1 MKKSATSSVQVSG
14 LFHRMFGV
22 GAGAGNSLPVRKLMV
37 AVLLLAAATF
47 LGVFAVAQAQAA
59 DGTMTGVTLASD
71 SPGTLT
77 VSWKAPTPAPTDYR
91 LRWAPVG
98 SDFLSWNGT
107 NETDRGNAYPAGDVT
122 SLTLSGL
129 SEGTEFNV
137 QARARYHKGEH
148 KDSPWSGPWAEA
160 SALVMS
166 EPPDVPS
173 APAAP
178 NLAGTVLTPEGHVML
193 LWQIPSDD
201 SITGY
206 QVLRGPDAD
215 SLVVIEQDTGS
226 GGTSYTDTAPP
237 TGQTHTYAVK
247 ARNAAGLSPLSNTVT
262 ATVPAAAP
270 IIVWTVLTPEG
281 QVMLLWQNPSDDSIT
296 GYQVLRGPD
305 ADSLVVIEEDTESSA
320 TSYTDTAPP
329 AGQTHTYAVKARNA
343 AGLSQIS
350 NTVTATVP
358 PAAPNLV
365 RTAVTP
371 AGQVLLSWLNPANDS
386 ITGYQV
392 LRGPDADS
400 LVVIEQDTGSSGT
413 SYTDTSPPAGQTH
426 TYAVKAR
433 NAAGLSP
440 PSNTGTAS
448 VPASEEEEELIT
460 ARHEETESTLFEKGE
475 LVTSHSF
482 GSGPSQ
488 GRAIWSDGETIWITR
503 TTATA
508 RLVDRVA
515 DTDGRADA
523 YGLSDMARQPGK
535 DIRAMY
541 GALNHHAHGIW
552 SDGQTMWVS
561 DDDRARIFT
570 YSLQSDNY
578 GNRLRTKEFYTYTET
593 YRNLYAD
600 LRGLWSDGTH
610 MWVAD
615 SRVKKIVAYTLG
627 GQRNADLDLNL
638 LDGVGNDG
646 PTDIWSNGYTMWVAD
661 YRDKKIYAYRLSDG
675 VRQPGLDY
683 NNLESAGNVSPTGIW
698 SNGKLMYV
706 YDNSKN
712 TLYSYRSLA
721 PFPSLASLSL
731 VSGTDAVDIGTFNA
745 FDLEYSARLGRSIS
759 QVTVNYSAASDVGVE
774 VDPPDADPNAP
785 GHQVDLALTTGSYE
799 EATEIT
805 VTATQDGETT
815 TYGVRVTRVDVDAIS
830 NDATLSSLSLVDV
843 NLGTF
848 DSANLSYEAVVASSL
863 TQTTVSLTTADPG
876 ARNLISPSDA
886 DDVATGH
893 QVDLAVGLNE
903 ITIEVTASDAEKTT
917 RRYVVA
923 LVRPSVSEFG
933 WLVSPD
939 FTDLSP
945 SNGAVRAIWSNGT
958 TMWATFSGAGFRNY
972 DTLRAYD
979 LDTKA
984 RLGDRDIVDH
994 WIGYA
999 NGIWSDG
1006 EVVAVSETQS
1016 HRIYVY
1022 DLNSGGWRPWL
1033 GFRLDSSNHNSHGL
1047 WSDGVTLWVVDH
1059 ADDKLY
1065 AYHWRGE
1072 NPGDRRPELDFALT
1086 DGNGRGAGLWS
1097 DGTTMWVSDGEDA
1110 KIYAY
1115 SLDSATYGLRV
1126 PALDFNELAPHGNA
1140 SPNGIWSNGSVMWV
1154 ADDEDN
1160 RLYSYKMPALPSLAS
1175 LSLSGIEFGPFRS
1188 WQSKYAVRVPVG
1200 GPSVTTVSA
1209 VANNADQFDVKIAP
1223 SDSDALTDG
1232 HQVEL
1237 PAGTPQTIAVTVTKK
1252 TDPCV
1257 SRTYTLR
1264 VKLAVS
1270 GPAS

>member
-1 MKKSATSSVQVSG
+1 MNNLSQTILQAKAFQSWRLV
-14 LFHRMFGV
+14 
-22 GAGAGNSLPVRKLMV
+22 LM
-37 AVLLLAAATF
+37 AIILLAATATSG
-47 LGVFAVAQAQAA
+47 LYMGTVQAQSSRGAI
-59 DGTMTGVTLASD
+59 TGLTLTSD
-71 SPGTLT
+71 APGTLT
-77 VSWKAPTPAPTDYR
+77 VSWEAASPTPTDYR
-91 LRWAPVG
+91 VDWAK
-98 SDFLSWNGT
+98 SDEDYQSWKVDEGHL
-107 NETDRGNAYPAGDVT
+107 YPAET
-122 SLTLSGL
+122 STAATITDLDHD
-129 SEGTEFNV
+129 TEYKIRM
-137 QARARYHKGEH
+137 RARYYRGEH
-148 KDSPWSGPWAEA
+148 EGKSWGGPWAADTITVAGEPAEA
-160 SALVMS
+160 PTP
-166 EPPDVPS
+166 EPAEEEPAEEEPAEEEPAEEEPAEEEPAEEEPAPEEPAPEDTTPPAGTIDTITATDDEAGQLMLIWT

-178 NLAGTVLTPEGHVML
+178 NADPTDYHVNWAKSTEEYPADTAEAGNAHPTTTTHTLAGLEYDTDYNVRVRARYSNGDHAASPWNGPWTETTAQVKLPLPAAPFIGAIAVSPDGDVLLTWFNFEEN
-193 LWQIPSDD
+193 D

-206 QVLRGPDAD
+206 QILRGPDAD
-215 SLVVIEQDTGS
+215 NMVVIEDDTGS
-226 GGTSYTDTAPP
+226 
-237 TGQTHTYAVK
+237 
-247 ARNAAGLSPLSNTVT
+247 
-262 ATVPAAAP
+262 
-270 IIVWTVLTPEG
+270 
-281 QVMLLWQNPSDDSIT
+281 
-296 GYQVLRGPD
+296 
-305 ADSLVVIEEDTESSA
+305 SS

-329 AGQTHTYAVKARNA
+329 AGQTHSYAVKARNA
-343 AGLSQIS
+343 VGLSPLS
-350 NTVTATVP
+350 NTITATVP
-358 PAAPNLV
+358 VA
-365 RTAVTP
+365 
-371 AGQVLLSWLNPANDS
+371 
-386 ITGYQV
+386 
-392 LRGPDADS
+392 
-400 LVVIEQDTGSSGT
+400 
-413 SYTDTSPPAGQTH
+413 
-426 TYAVKAR
+426 
-433 NAAGLSP
+433 
-440 PSNTGTAS
+440 
-448 VPASEEEEELIT
+448 EEEEELIT

-488 GRAIWSDGETIWITR
+488 GRAIWSDEETIWITR

-523 YGLSDMARQPGK
+523 YGLSDMARQPEK

-561 DDDRARIFT
+561 DDDRATIFA

-578 GNRLRTKEFYTYTET
+578 GNRLRTKEFHTYIKAS
-593 YRNLYAD
+593 RNGRLYAD

-774 VDPPDADPNAP
+774 VGPPDADPNAP

-876 ARNLISPSDA
+876 ARDLISPSDA

-923 LVRPSVSEFG
+923 LVRPSESEFG

-958 TMWATFSGAGFRNY
+958 TMWATFSGGRFRSD

-984 RLGDRDIVDH
+984 RLGDRDIVDY

-1022 DLNSGGWRPWL
+1022 GLNSGGHRWDL
-1033 GFRLDSSNHNSHGL
+1033 AFRLDSSNHNSHGL
-1047 WSDGVTLWVVDH
+1047 WSDGATLWVVDH

-1209 VANNADQFDVKIAP
+1209 VATNVDQFDVKIAP

-1237 PAGTPQTIAVTVTKK
+1237 ATGTPQTIAVTVTKK

>member
-1 MKKSATSSVQVSG
+1 MNLPFPSAHTEHPTSEKSLNAKAFQSWRWVF
-14 LFHRMFGV
+14 L
-22 GAGAGNSLPVRKLMV
+22 
-37 AVLLLAAATF
+37 AVILLAAVTIGAF
-47 LGVFAVAQAQAA
+47 YFSVVQAQETNGAI
-59 DGTMTGVTLASD
+59 TGLTLTSD
-71 SPGTLT
+71 TPGTLT
-77 VSWKAPTPAPTDYR
+77 VSWDTASPAPTDYR
-91 LRWAPVG
+91 VDWAK
-98 SDFLSWNGT
+98 SSEDYTSWTVDDGHV
-107 NETDRGNAYPAGDVT
+107 YPADTATTVT
-122 SLTLSGL
+122 ITGL
-129 SEGTEFNV
+129 GHDSEYKIRM
-137 QARARYHKGEH
+137 RARYYKGEH
-148 KDSPWSGPWAEA
+148 EGKSWGGPWATATITVAGEPA
-160 SALVMS
+160 ETPTPEPEQEEESTTAAGAIDTLTATDDDAGQLVLTWG
-166 EPPDVPS
+166 P
-173 APAAP
+173 PAAP
-178 NLAGTVLTPEGHVML
+178 NATPTDYHINWAKSTEDY
-193 LWQIPSDD
+193 PSDSAEAGNVHPTTTTHTLASLEYD
-201 SITGY
+201 TNYNVRVRARYSDGDHAASPWNGPWTETTAQVLQPLPAAPIMGGTAVTPDSQVLVTWFNIDEDASITGY
-206 QVLRGPDAD
+206 QILRGPDAD
-215 SLVVIEQDTGS
+215 NMVVIEDDTGS
-226 GGTSYTDTAPP
+226 
-237 TGQTHTYAVK
+237 
-247 ARNAAGLSPLSNTVT
+247 
-262 ATVPAAAP
+262 
-270 IIVWTVLTPEG
+270 
-281 QVMLLWQNPSDDSIT
+281 
-296 GYQVLRGPD
+296 
-305 ADSLVVIEEDTESSA
+305 SS

-329 AGQTHTYAVKARNA
+329 AGQTHTYSVKARNA
-343 AGLSQIS
+343 VGLSPLS
-350 NTVTATVP
+350 NTITATVP
-358 PAAPNLV
+358 VA
-365 RTAVTP
+365 
-371 AGQVLLSWLNPANDS
+371 
-386 ITGYQV
+386 
-392 LRGPDADS
+392 
-400 LVVIEQDTGSSGT
+400 
-413 SYTDTSPPAGQTH
+413 
-426 TYAVKAR
+426 
-433 NAAGLSP
+433 
-440 PSNTGTAS
+440 
-448 VPASEEEEELIT
+448 EEEEELIT
-460 ARHEETESTLFEKGE
+460 ARHEETKSTLFEKGE

-488 GRAIWSDGETIWITR
+488 GRAIWSDEETIWITR

-523 YGLSDMARQPGK
+523 YGLSDMARQPEK

-561 DDDRARIFT
+561 DDDRATIFA
-570 YSLQSDNY
+570 YSLQTDNY
-578 GNRLRTKEFYTYTET
+578 GNRLRTKEFHTYIKAS
-593 YRNLYAD
+593 RNGRLYAD

-785 GHQVDLALTTGSYE
+785 GHQVDLALTTGSFE

-876 ARNLISPSDA
+876 ARDLISPSDA

-923 LVRPSVSEFG
+923 LVRPSESEFR

-958 TMWATFSGAGFRNY
+958 TMWATFSGGRFRSD

-984 RLGDRDIVDH
+984 RLGDRDIVDY

-1022 DLNSGGWRPWL
+1022 GLNSGGHRWDL
-1033 GFRLDSSNHNSHGL
+1033 AFRLDSSNHNSHGL

-1209 VANNADQFDVKIAP
+1209 VATNVDQFDVKIAP

-1237 PAGTPQTIAVTVTKK
+1237 ATGTPQTIAVTVTKK

>member
-1 MKKSATSSVQVSG
+1 MKLPFPSAHTEHPTSEKSLNAKAFQSWRWVF
-14 LFHRMFGV
+14 L
-22 GAGAGNSLPVRKLMV
+22 
-37 AVLLLAAATF
+37 AVILLAAVTIGAF
-47 LGVFAVAQAQAA
+47 YFSVVQAQETNGAI
-59 DGTMTGVTLASD
+59 TGLTLTSD
-71 SPGTLT
+71 TPGTLT
-77 VSWKAPTPAPTDYR
+77 VSWDTASPAPTDYR
-91 LRWAPVG
+91 VDWAK
-98 SDFLSWNGT
+98 SSEDYTSWTVDDGHV
-107 NETDRGNAYPAGDVT
+107 YPADTATTVT
-122 SLTLSGL
+122 ITGL
-129 SEGTEFNV
+129 GHDTEYKIRM
-137 QARARYHKGEH
+137 RARYYRGEH
-148 KDSPWSGPWAEA
+148 EGKSWGGPWATATITVAGEPA
-160 SALVMS
+160 ETPTPEPEQEEESTTAAGAIDTLTATDDDAGQLVLTWG
-166 EPPDVPS
+166 P
-173 APAAP
+173 PAAP
-178 NLAGTVLTPEGHVML
+178 NATPTDYHINWAKSTEDY
-193 LWQIPSDD
+193 PSDSAEAGND
-201 SITGY
+201 HPTTTTHTLASLEYDTNYNVRVRARYSDGDHAASPWNGPWTETTAQVLQPLPAAPIMGGTAVTPDSQVLVTWFNIDEDASITGY
-206 QVLRGPDAD
+206 QILRGPDAD
-215 SLVVIEQDTGS
+215 NMVVIEDDTGS
-226 GGTSYTDTAPP
+226 
-237 TGQTHTYAVK
+237 
-247 ARNAAGLSPLSNTVT
+247 
-262 ATVPAAAP
+262 
-270 IIVWTVLTPEG
+270 
-281 QVMLLWQNPSDDSIT
+281 
-296 GYQVLRGPD
+296 
-305 ADSLVVIEEDTESSA
+305 SS

-329 AGQTHTYAVKARNA
+329 AGQTHTYSVKARNA
-343 AGLSQIS
+343 VGLSPLS
-350 NTVTATVP
+350 NTITATVP
-358 PAAPNLV
+358 VA
-365 RTAVTP
+365 
-371 AGQVLLSWLNPANDS
+371 
-386 ITGYQV
+386 
-392 LRGPDADS
+392 
-400 LVVIEQDTGSSGT
+400 
-413 SYTDTSPPAGQTH
+413 
-426 TYAVKAR
+426 
-433 NAAGLSP
+433 
-440 PSNTGTAS
+440 
-448 VPASEEEEELIT
+448 EEEEELIT
-460 ARHEETESTLFEKGE
+460 ARHEETKSTLFEKGE

-488 GRAIWSDGETIWITR
+488 GRAIWSDEETIWITR

-523 YGLSDMARQPGK
+523 YGLSDMARQPEK

-561 DDDRARIFT
+561 DDDRATIFA
-570 YSLQSDNY
+570 YSLESDNY
-578 GNRLRTKEFYTYTET
+578 GNRLRTKEFHTYIKAS
-593 YRNLYAD
+593 RNGRLYAD

-785 GHQVDLALTTGSYE
+785 GHQVDLALTTGSFE

-876 ARNLISPSDA
+876 ARDLISPSDA

-923 LVRPSVSEFG
+923 LVRPSESEFR

-958 TMWATFSGAGFRNY
+958 TMWATFSGGRFRSD

-984 RLGDRDIVDH
+984 RLGDRDIVDY

-1022 DLNSGGWRPWL
+1022 GLNSGGHRWDL
-1033 GFRLDSSNHNSHGL
+1033 AFRLDSSNHNSHGL

-1209 VANNADQFDVKIAP
+1209 VATNVDQFDVKIAP

-1237 PAGTPQTIAVTVTKK
+1237 ATGTPQTIAVTVTKK

>member
-1 MKKSATSSVQVSG
+1 MNNLSQTILQAKAFQSWRLV
-14 LFHRMFGV
+14 
-22 GAGAGNSLPVRKLMV
+22 LM
-37 AVLLLAAATF
+37 AIILLAATATSG
-47 LGVFAVAQAQAA
+47 LYMGTVQAQSSRGAI
-59 DGTMTGVTLASD
+59 TGLTLTSD
-71 SPGTLT
+71 APGTLT
-77 VSWKAPTPAPTDYR
+77 VSWEAASPTPTDYR
-91 LRWAPVG
+91 VDWAK
-98 SDFLSWNGT
+98 SDEDYQSWKVDEGHL
-107 NETDRGNAYPAGDVT
+107 YPAETATAATITD
-122 SLTLSGL
+122 LDHD
-129 SEGTEFNV
+129 TEYKIRM
-137 QARARYHKGEH
+137 RARYYRGEH
-148 KDSPWSGPWAEA
+148 EGKSWGGPWGADTITVAGEPAEA
-160 SALVMS
+160 PTP
-166 EPPDVPS
+166 EPAEEEPAEEEPAEEEPAEEEPAEEEPAEEEPAPEDTTPPAGTIDTITATDDEAGQLMLIWT

-178 NLAGTVLTPEGHVML
+178 NADPTDYHVNWAKSTEEYPADTAEAGNAHPTTTTHTLAGLEYDTDYNVRVRARYSNGDHAASPWNGPWTETTAQVKLPLPAAPFIGAIAVSPDGDVLLTWFNFEEN
-193 LWQIPSDD
+193 D

-206 QVLRGPDAD
+206 QILRGPDAD
-215 SLVVIEQDTGS
+215 NMVVIEDDTGS
-226 GGTSYTDTAPP
+226 
-237 TGQTHTYAVK
+237 
-247 ARNAAGLSPLSNTVT
+247 
-262 ATVPAAAP
+262 
-270 IIVWTVLTPEG
+270 
-281 QVMLLWQNPSDDSIT
+281 
-296 GYQVLRGPD
+296 
-305 ADSLVVIEEDTESSA
+305 SS

-329 AGQTHTYAVKARNA
+329 AGQTHSYAVKARNA
-343 AGLSQIS
+343 VGLSPLS
-350 NTVTATVP
+350 NTITATVP
-358 PAAPNLV
+358 VA
-365 RTAVTP
+365 
-371 AGQVLLSWLNPANDS
+371 
-386 ITGYQV
+386 
-392 LRGPDADS
+392 
-400 LVVIEQDTGSSGT
+400 
-413 SYTDTSPPAGQTH
+413 
-426 TYAVKAR
+426 
-433 NAAGLSP
+433 
-440 PSNTGTAS
+440 
-448 VPASEEEEELIT
+448 EEEEELIT

-488 GRAIWSDGETIWITR
+488 GRAIWSDEETIWITR

-523 YGLSDMARQPGK
+523 YGLSDMARQPEK

-561 DDDRARIFT
+561 DDDRATIFA

-578 GNRLRTKEFYTYTET
+578 GNRLRTKEFHTYIKAS
-593 YRNLYAD
+593 RNGRLYAD

-774 VDPPDADPNAP
+774 VGPPDADPNAP

-876 ARNLISPSDA
+876 ARDLISPSDA

-923 LVRPSVSEFG
+923 LVRPSESEFG

-958 TMWATFSGAGFRNY
+958 TMWATFSGGRFRSD

-984 RLGDRDIVDH
+984 RLGDRDIVDY

-1022 DLNSGGWRPWL
+1022 GLNSGGHRWDL
-1033 GFRLDSSNHNSHGL
+1033 GFRLHSSNSNSHGL

-1209 VANNADQFDVKIAP
+1209 VATNVDQFDVKIAP

-1237 PAGTPQTIAVTVTKK
+1237 ATGTPQTIAVTVTKK

>member
-1 MKKSATSSVQVSG
+1 MNLSSQPAPQARAFQSWRSIFLATILLVTVAITISTFYFATVQAESHGAITG
-14 LFHRMFGV
+14 L
-22 GAGAGNSLPVRKLMV
+22 
-37 AVLLLAAATF
+37 
-47 LGVFAVAQAQAA
+47 
-59 DGTMTGVTLASD
+59 TLTSNA
-71 SPGTLT
+71 PGTLT
-77 VSWKAPTPAPTDYR
+77 VSWEAASPTPTDYR
-91 LRWAPVG
+91 VDWAK
-98 SDFLSWNGT
+98 SDEDYQSWKVDDGHV
-107 NETDRGNAYPAGDVT
+107 YPAPTATAVT
-122 SLTLSGL
+122 IADL
-129 SEGTEFNV
+129 EHDTEYKIRM
-137 QARARYHKGEH
+137 RARYYKGEH
-148 KDSPWSGPWAEA
+148 EGKSWGGPWATETITVAGEPAETPTPEPAEEEPAPEDTTPPAGTIDTITATDDEA
-160 SALVMS
+160 GQLMLIWT
-166 EPPDVPS
+166 

-178 NLAGTVLTPEGHVML
+178 NADPTDYHVNWAKSTEEYPADTAEAGNAHPTTTTHTLAGLEYDTDYNVRVRARYSNGDHAASPWNGPWTETTAQVKLPLPAAPFIGAIAVSPDGDVLLTWFNFEEN
-193 LWQIPSDD
+193 D

-206 QVLRGPDAD
+206 QILRGPDAD
-215 SLVVIEQDTGS
+215 NMVVIEDDTGS
-226 GGTSYTDTAPP
+226 
-237 TGQTHTYAVK
+237 
-247 ARNAAGLSPLSNTVT
+247 
-262 ATVPAAAP
+262 
-270 IIVWTVLTPEG
+270 
-281 QVMLLWQNPSDDSIT
+281 
-296 GYQVLRGPD
+296 
-305 ADSLVVIEEDTESSA
+305 SS

-329 AGQTHTYAVKARNA
+329 AGQTHSYAVKARNA
-343 AGLSQIS
+343 VGLSPLS
-350 NTVTATVP
+350 NTITATVP
-358 PAAPNLV
+358 VA
-365 RTAVTP
+365 
-371 AGQVLLSWLNPANDS
+371 
-386 ITGYQV
+386 
-392 LRGPDADS
+392 
-400 LVVIEQDTGSSGT
+400 
-413 SYTDTSPPAGQTH
+413 
-426 TYAVKAR
+426 
-433 NAAGLSP
+433 
-440 PSNTGTAS
+440 
-448 VPASEEEEELIT
+448 EEEEELIT

-488 GRAIWSDGETIWITR
+488 GRAIWSDEETIWITR

-523 YGLSDMARQPGK
+523 YGLSDMARQPEK

-561 DDDRARIFT
+561 DDDRATIFA

-578 GNRLRTKEFYTYTET
+578 GNRLRTKEFHTYIKAS
-593 YRNLYAD
+593 RNGRLYAD

-774 VDPPDADPNAP
+774 VGPPDADPNAP

-815 TYGVRVTRVDVDAIS
+815 AYGVRVTRVDVDAIS

-876 ARNLISPSDA
+876 ARDLISPSDA

-923 LVRPSVSEFG
+923 LVRPSESEFG

-958 TMWATFSGAGFRNY
+958 TMWATFSGGRFRSD

-984 RLGDRDIVDH
+984 RLGDRDIVDY

-1022 DLNSGGWRPWL
+1022 GLNSGGHRWDL
-1033 GFRLDSSNHNSHGL
+1033 AFRLDSSNHNSHGL
-1047 WSDGVTLWVVDH
+1047 WSDGATLWVVDH

-1209 VANNADQFDVKIAP
+1209 VATNVDQFDVKIAP

-1237 PAGTPQTIAVTVTKK
+1237 ATGTPQTIAVTVTKK

>member
-1 MKKSATSSVQVSG
+1 MNLSSQPIPQTRAFQSWRSIFLATILLVTVAITISTFYFATVQAESHGAITG
-14 LFHRMFGV
+14 L
-22 GAGAGNSLPVRKLMV
+22 
-37 AVLLLAAATF
+37 
-47 LGVFAVAQAQAA
+47 
-59 DGTMTGVTLASD
+59 TLTSD
-71 SPGTLT
+71 APGTLT
-77 VSWKAPTPAPTDYR
+77 VSWDAASPTPTDYR
-91 LRWAPVG
+91 VDWAK
-98 SDFLSWNGT
+98 SDEEYTSWKVDKGHK
-107 NETDRGNAYPAGDVT
+107 YPTPTTTAVT
-122 SLTLSGL
+122 IADL
-129 SEGTEFNV
+129 EHDTEYKV
-137 QARARYHKGEH
+137 RVRARYYRGEH
-148 KDSPWSGPWAEA
+148 EGKSWGGPWAADTITVAGEPAEA
-160 SALVMS
+160 PTP
-166 EPPDVPS
+166 EPAEEEPAEEEPAEEEPAPEDTTPPAGTIDTITATDDEAGQLMLIWT

-178 NLAGTVLTPEGHVML
+178 NADPTDYHVNWAKSTEEYPADTAEAGNAHPTTTTHTLAGLEYDTDYNVRVRARYSNGDHAASPWNGPWTETTAQVKLPLPAAPFIGATAVSPDGDVLLTWFNFEEN
-193 LWQIPSDD
+193 D

-206 QVLRGPDAD
+206 QILRGPDAD
-215 SLVVIEQDTGS
+215 NMVVIEDDTGS
-226 GGTSYTDTAPP
+226 
-237 TGQTHTYAVK
+237 
-247 ARNAAGLSPLSNTVT
+247 
-262 ATVPAAAP
+262 
-270 IIVWTVLTPEG
+270 
-281 QVMLLWQNPSDDSIT
+281 
-296 GYQVLRGPD
+296 
-305 ADSLVVIEEDTESSA
+305 SS

-329 AGQTHTYAVKARNA
+329 AGQTHSYAVKARNA
-343 AGLSQIS
+343 VGLSPLS
-350 NTVTATVP
+350 NTITATVP
-358 PAAPNLV
+358 VA
-365 RTAVTP
+365 
-371 AGQVLLSWLNPANDS
+371 
-386 ITGYQV
+386 
-392 LRGPDADS
+392 
-400 LVVIEQDTGSSGT
+400 
-413 SYTDTSPPAGQTH
+413 
-426 TYAVKAR
+426 
-433 NAAGLSP
+433 
-440 PSNTGTAS
+440 
-448 VPASEEEEELIT
+448 EEEEELIT

-488 GRAIWSDGETIWITR
+488 GRAIWSDEETIWITR

-523 YGLSDMARQPGK
+523 YGLSDMARQPEK

-561 DDDRARIFT
+561 DDDRATIFA

-578 GNRLRTKEFYTYTET
+578 GNRLRTKEFHTYIKAS
-593 YRNLYAD
+593 RNGRLYAD

-638 LDGVGNDG
+638 LEGVGNDG

-774 VDPPDADPNAP
+774 VGPPDADPNAP

-876 ARNLISPSDA
+876 ARDLISPSDA

-923 LVRPSVSEFG
+923 LVRPSESEFG

-958 TMWATFSGAGFRNY
+958 TMWATFSGGRFRSD

-984 RLGDRDIVDH
+984 RLGDRDIVDY

-1022 DLNSGGWRPWL
+1022 GLNSGGHRWDL
-1033 GFRLDSSNHNSHGL
+1033 AFRLDSSNHNSHGL
-1047 WSDGVTLWVVDH
+1047 WSDGATLWVVDH

-1209 VANNADQFDVKIAP
+1209 VATNVDQFDVKIAP

-1237 PAGTPQTIAVTVTKK
+1237 ATGTPQTIAVTVTKK

>member
-1 MKKSATSSVQVSG
+1 MNNLSQTILQAKAFQSWRLV
-14 LFHRMFGV
+14 
-22 GAGAGNSLPVRKLMV
+22 LMV
-37 AVLLLAAATF
+37 IILLAATATSG
-47 LGVFAVAQAQAA
+47 LYMGTVQAQSSRGAI
-59 DGTMTGVTLASD
+59 TGLTLTSD
-71 SPGTLT
+71 APGTLT
-77 VSWKAPTPAPTDYR
+77 VSWEAASPTPTDYR
-91 LRWAPVG
+91 VDWAK
-98 SDFLSWNGT
+98 SDEDYQSWKVDEGHL
-107 NETDRGNAYPAGDVT
+107 YPAETATAATITD
-122 SLTLSGL
+122 LDHD
-129 SEGTEFNV
+129 TEYKIRM
-137 QARARYHKGEH
+137 RARYYRGEH
-148 KDSPWSGPWAEA
+148 EGKSWGGPWAADTITVAGEPAEA
-160 SALVMS
+160 PTP
-166 EPPDVPS
+166 EPAEEEPAPEEPAPEDTTPPAGTIDTITATDDEAGQLMLIWT

-178 NLAGTVLTPEGHVML
+178 NADPTDYHVNWAKSTEEYPADTAEAGNAHPTTTTHTLAGLEYDTDYNVRVRARYSNGDHAASPWDGPWTETTAQVKLPLPAAPFIGAIAVSPDGDVLLTWFNFEEN
-193 LWQIPSDD
+193 D

-206 QVLRGPDAD
+206 QILRGPDAD
-215 SLVVIEQDTGS
+215 NMVVIEDDTGS
-226 GGTSYTDTAPP
+226 
-237 TGQTHTYAVK
+237 
-247 ARNAAGLSPLSNTVT
+247 
-262 ATVPAAAP
+262 
-270 IIVWTVLTPEG
+270 
-281 QVMLLWQNPSDDSIT
+281 
-296 GYQVLRGPD
+296 
-305 ADSLVVIEEDTESSA
+305 SS

-329 AGQTHTYAVKARNA
+329 AGQTHSYAVKARNA
-343 AGLSQIS
+343 VGLSPLS
-350 NTVTATVP
+350 NTITATVP
-358 PAAPNLV
+358 VA
-365 RTAVTP
+365 
-371 AGQVLLSWLNPANDS
+371 
-386 ITGYQV
+386 
-392 LRGPDADS
+392 
-400 LVVIEQDTGSSGT
+400 
-413 SYTDTSPPAGQTH
+413 
-426 TYAVKAR
+426 
-433 NAAGLSP
+433 
-440 PSNTGTAS
+440 
-448 VPASEEEEELIT
+448 EEEEELIT

-488 GRAIWSDGETIWITR
+488 GRAIWSDEETIWITR

-523 YGLSDMARQPGK
+523 YGLSDMARQPEK

-561 DDDRARIFT
+561 DDDRATIFA

-578 GNRLRTKEFYTYTET
+578 GNRLRTKEFHTYIKAS
-593 YRNLYAD
+593 RNGRLYAD

-774 VDPPDADPNAP
+774 VGPPDADPNAP

-876 ARNLISPSDA
+876 ARDLISPSDA

-923 LVRPSVSEFG
+923 LVRPSESEFG

-958 TMWATFSGAGFRNY
+958 TMWATFSGGRFRSD

-984 RLGDRDIVDH
+984 RLGDRDIVDY

-1022 DLNSGGWRPWL
+1022 GLNSGGHRWDL
-1033 GFRLDSSNHNSHGL
+1033 AFRLDSSNHNSHGL
-1047 WSDGVTLWVVDH
+1047 WSDGATLWVVDH

-1175 LSLSGIEFGPFRS
+1175 LSLSGIEFGPFSS

-1209 VANNADQFDVKIAP
+1209 VATNVDQFDVKIAP

-1237 PAGTPQTIAVTVTKK
+1237 ATGTPQTIAVTVTKK

>member
-1 MKKSATSSVQVSG
+1 MNNLSQTVPQTKAFQSWRLV
-14 LFHRMFGV
+14 
-22 GAGAGNSLPVRKLMV
+22 LM
-37 AVLLLAAATF
+37 AVILLAAAATSG
-47 LGVFAVAQAQAA
+47 LYIATIQAESNGAI
-59 DGTMTGVTLASD
+59 TGLTLTSD
-71 SPGTLT
+71 APGTLT
-77 VSWKAPTPAPTDYR
+77 VSWEAASPTPTDYR
-91 LRWAPVG
+91 VDWAK
-98 SDFLSWNGT
+98 STEDYQSWKVDEGHL
-107 NETDRGNAYPAGDVT
+107 YPAETATTVT
-122 SLTLSGL
+122 IAYL
-129 SEGTEFNV
+129 EHDTEYKIRM
-137 QARARYHKGEH
+137 RARYYRGEH
-148 KDSPWSGPWAEA
+148 EGKSWGGPWATATITVAGEPAEA
-160 SALVMS
+160 PTPEPVEEEPVEEEPVQQPARDDPAPEDTTPAAGTIDTITATDDAAGQLVLTWGL
-166 EPPDVPS
+166 
-173 APAAP
+173 PAAP
-178 NLAGTVLTPEGHVML
+178 NATPTDYHVNWAKSTEDYPADTATAGNAHPTDTTHTLAGLEYDTNYNVRVRARYSDGDHAASPWNGPWTETTAQVKLPLPAAPFIGAIAVSPDGDVLLTWFNFEEN
-193 LWQIPSDD
+193 D

-206 QVLRGPDAD
+206 QILRGPDAD
-215 SLVVIEQDTGS
+215 NMVVIEDDTGS
-226 GGTSYTDTAPP
+226 
-237 TGQTHTYAVK
+237 
-247 ARNAAGLSPLSNTVT
+247 
-262 ATVPAAAP
+262 
-270 IIVWTVLTPEG
+270 
-281 QVMLLWQNPSDDSIT
+281 
-296 GYQVLRGPD
+296 
-305 ADSLVVIEEDTESSA
+305 SS

-329 AGQTHTYAVKARNA
+329 AGQTHSYAVKARNA
-343 AGLSQIS
+343 VGLSPLS
-350 NTVTATVP
+350 NTITATVP
-358 PAAPNLV
+358 VA
-365 RTAVTP
+365 
-371 AGQVLLSWLNPANDS
+371 
-386 ITGYQV
+386 
-392 LRGPDADS
+392 
-400 LVVIEQDTGSSGT
+400 
-413 SYTDTSPPAGQTH
+413 
-426 TYAVKAR
+426 
-433 NAAGLSP
+433 
-440 PSNTGTAS
+440 
-448 VPASEEEEELIT
+448 EEEEELIT

-475 LVTSHSF
+475 LVTPHSF

-488 GRAIWSDGETIWITR
+488 GRAIWSDEETIWITR

-523 YGLSDMARQPGK
+523 YGLSDMARQPEK

-561 DDDRARIFT
+561 DDDRATIFA

-578 GNRLRTKEFYTYTET
+578 GNRLRTKEFHTYIKAS
-593 YRNLYAD
+593 RNGSLYAN

-731 VSGTDAVDIGTFNA
+731 VSGTDAVDIGIFNA

-774 VDPPDADPNAP
+774 VGPPDADPNAP

-843 NLGTF
+843 HLGTF

-876 ARNLISPSDA
+876 ARDLISPSDA

-923 LVRPSVSEFG
+923 LVRPSESEFG

-958 TMWATFSGAGFRNY
+958 TMWATFSGGGFRSD

-984 RLGDRDIVDH
+984 RLGDRDIVDY

-1022 DLNSGGWRPWL
+1022 GLNSGGHRWDL
-1033 GFRLDSSNHNSHGL
+1033 AFRLDSSNHNSHGL

-1209 VANNADQFDVKIAP
+1209 VATNVDQFDVKIAP

-1237 PAGTPQTIAVTVTKK
+1237 ATGTPQTIAVTVTKK

>member
-1 MKKSATSSVQVSG
+1 MNNLSQTILQAKAFQSWRLV
-14 LFHRMFGV
+14 
-22 GAGAGNSLPVRKLMV
+22 LM
-37 AVLLLAAATF
+37 AIILLAATATSG
-47 LGVFAVAQAQAA
+47 LYMGTIQAQSSRGAI
-59 DGTMTGVTLASD
+59 TGLTLTSD
-71 SPGTLT
+71 APGTLT
-77 VSWKAPTPAPTDYR
+77 VSWEAASPTPTDYR
-91 LRWAPVG
+91 VDWAK
-98 SDFLSWNGT
+98 SDEDYQSWKVDEGHL
-107 NETDRGNAYPAGDVT
+107 YPAETATAATITD
-122 SLTLSGL
+122 LDHD
-129 SEGTEFNV
+129 TEYKIRM
-137 QARARYHKGEH
+137 RARYYRGEH
-148 KDSPWSGPWAEA
+148 EGKSWGGPWAADTITVAGEPAEA
-160 SALVMS
+160 PTP
-166 EPPDVPS
+166 EPAEEEPAEEEPAPEDTTPPAGTIDTITATDDEAGQLMLIWT

-178 NLAGTVLTPEGHVML
+178 NADPTDYHVNWAKSTEEYPADTAEAGNAHPTTTTHTLAGLEYDTDYNVRVRARYSNGDHAASPWNGPWTETTAQVKLPLPAAPFIGAIAVSPDGDVLLTWFNFEEN
-193 LWQIPSDD
+193 D

-206 QVLRGPDAD
+206 QILRGPDAD
-215 SLVVIEQDTGS
+215 NMVVIEDDTGS
-226 GGTSYTDTAPP
+226 RS
-237 TGQTHTYAVK
+237 
-247 ARNAAGLSPLSNTVT
+247 
-262 ATVPAAAP
+262 
-270 IIVWTVLTPEG
+270 
-281 QVMLLWQNPSDDSIT
+281 
-296 GYQVLRGPD
+296 
-305 ADSLVVIEEDTESSA
+305 

-329 AGQTHTYAVKARNA
+329 AGQTHSYAVKARNA
-343 AGLSQIS
+343 VGLSPLS
-350 NTVTATVP
+350 NTITATVP
-358 PAAPNLV
+358 VA
-365 RTAVTP
+365 
-371 AGQVLLSWLNPANDS
+371 
-386 ITGYQV
+386 
-392 LRGPDADS
+392 
-400 LVVIEQDTGSSGT
+400 
-413 SYTDTSPPAGQTH
+413 
-426 TYAVKAR
+426 
-433 NAAGLSP
+433 
-440 PSNTGTAS
+440 
-448 VPASEEEEELIT
+448 EEEEELIT

-488 GRAIWSDGETIWITR
+488 GRAIWSDEETIWITR

-523 YGLSDMARQPGK
+523 YGLSDMARQPEK

-561 DDDRARIFT
+561 DDDRATIFA

-578 GNRLRTKEFYTYTET
+578 GNRLRTKEFHTYIKAS
-593 YRNLYAD
+593 RNGRLYAD

-615 SRVKKIVAYTLG
+615 SRVKKIAAYTLG

-774 VDPPDADPNAP
+774 VGPPDADPNAP

-876 ARNLISPSDA
+876 ARYLISPSDA

-923 LVRPSVSEFG
+923 LVRPSESEFG

-958 TMWATFSGAGFRNY
+958 TMWATFSGGRFRSD

-984 RLGDRDIVDH
+984 RLGDRDIVDY

-1022 DLNSGGWRPWL
+1022 GLNSGGHRWDL
-1033 GFRLDSSNHNSHGL
+1033 AFRLDSSNHNSHGL
-1047 WSDGVTLWVVDH
+1047 WSDGATLWVVDH

-1209 VANNADQFDVKIAP
+1209 VATNVDQFDVKIAP

-1237 PAGTPQTIAVTVTKK
+1237 ATGTPQTIAVTVTKK

>member
-1 MKKSATSSVQVSG
+1 MNNLSQTILQAKAFQSWRLV
-14 LFHRMFGV
+14 
-22 GAGAGNSLPVRKLMV
+22 LM
-37 AVLLLAAATF
+37 AIILLAATAT
-47 LGVFAVAQAQAA
+47 LGLYMGTVQAQSSRGAI
-59 DGTMTGVTLASD
+59 TGLTLTSD
-71 SPGTLT
+71 APGTLT
-77 VSWKAPTPAPTDYR
+77 VSWEAASPTPTDYR
-91 LRWAPVG
+91 VDWAK
-98 SDFLSWNGT
+98 SDEDYQSWKVDEGHL
-107 NETDRGNAYPAGDVT
+107 YPAETATAATITD
-122 SLTLSGL
+122 LDHD
-129 SEGTEFNV
+129 TEYKIRM
-137 QARARYHKGEH
+137 RARYYRGEH
-148 KDSPWSGPWAEA
+148 EGKSWGGPWAADTITVAGEPAEA
-160 SALVMS
+160 PTP
-166 EPPDVPS
+166 EPAEEEPAEEEPAPEDTTPPAGTIDTITATDDEAGQLMLIWT

-178 NLAGTVLTPEGHVML
+178 NADPTDYHVNWAKSTEEYPADTAEAGNAHPTTTTHTLAGLEYDTDYNVRVRARYSNGDHAASPWNGPWTETTAQVKLPLPAAPFIGAIAVSPDGDVLLTWFNFEEN
-193 LWQIPSDD
+193 D

-206 QVLRGPDAD
+206 QILRGPDAD
-215 SLVVIEQDTGS
+215 NMVVIEDDTGS
-226 GGTSYTDTAPP
+226 
-237 TGQTHTYAVK
+237 
-247 ARNAAGLSPLSNTVT
+247 
-262 ATVPAAAP
+262 
-270 IIVWTVLTPEG
+270 
-281 QVMLLWQNPSDDSIT
+281 
-296 GYQVLRGPD
+296 
-305 ADSLVVIEEDTESSA
+305 SS

-329 AGQTHTYAVKARNA
+329 AGQTHSYAVKARNA
-343 AGLSQIS
+343 VGLSPLS
-350 NTVTATVP
+350 NTITATVP
-358 PAAPNLV
+358 VA
-365 RTAVTP
+365 
-371 AGQVLLSWLNPANDS
+371 
-386 ITGYQV
+386 
-392 LRGPDADS
+392 
-400 LVVIEQDTGSSGT
+400 
-413 SYTDTSPPAGQTH
+413 
-426 TYAVKAR
+426 
-433 NAAGLSP
+433 
-440 PSNTGTAS
+440 
-448 VPASEEEEELIT
+448 EEEEELIT

-488 GRAIWSDGETIWITR
+488 GRAIWSDEETIWITR

-523 YGLSDMARQPGK
+523 YGLSDMARQPEK

-561 DDDRARIFT
+561 DDDRATIFA

-578 GNRLRTKEFYTYTET
+578 GNRLRTKEFHTYIKAS
-593 YRNLYAD
+593 RNGRLYAD

-774 VDPPDADPNAP
+774 VGPPDADPNAP

-876 ARNLISPSDA
+876 ARDLISPSDA

-923 LVRPSVSEFG
+923 LVRPSESEFG

-958 TMWATFSGAGFRNY
+958 TMWATFSGGRFRSD
-972 DTLRAYD
+972 DTLKAYD

-984 RLGDRDIVDH
+984 RLGDRDIVDY

-1022 DLNSGGWRPWL
+1022 GLNSGGHRWDL
-1033 GFRLDSSNHNSHGL
+1033 AFRLDSSNHNSHGL
-1047 WSDGVTLWVVDH
+1047 WSDGATLWVVDH

-1209 VANNADQFDVKIAP
+1209 VATNVDQFDVKIAP

-1237 PAGTPQTIAVTVTKK
+1237 ATGTPQTIAVTVTKK

>member
-1 MKKSATSSVQVSG
+1 MNNLSQTVLQTKAFQSWRLV
-14 LFHRMFGV
+14 
-22 GAGAGNSLPVRKLMV
+22 LM
-37 AVLLLAAATF
+37 AVILLAAATTSG
-47 LGVFAVAQAQAA
+47 LYMGTVLAQSSRGAI
-59 DGTMTGVTLASD
+59 TGLTLTSD
-71 SPGTLT
+71 APGTLT
-77 VSWKAPTPAPTDYR
+77 VSWEAASPTPTDYR
-91 LRWAPVG
+91 VDWAK
-98 SDFLSWNGT
+98 SDEDYQSWKVDEGHKYPT
-107 NETDRGNAYPAGDVT
+107 PTATAATITDLDHD
-122 SLTLSGL
+122 
-129 SEGTEFNV
+129 TEYKIRM
-137 QARARYHKGEH
+137 RARYYRGEH
-148 KDSPWSGPWAEA
+148 EGKSWGGPWATATITVAGEPAEA
-160 SALVMS
+160 PTPEPAEEEPVEEEPVQQPPRDDPAPEDTTPAAGTIETLTATDDDAGQLVLS
-166 EPPDVPS
+166 WT

-178 NLAGTVLTPEGHVML
+178 NADPTDYHVNWAKSTEEYPADTAEAGNAHPTTTTHTLAGLEYDTDYNVRVRARYSNGDHAASPWNGPWTETTAQVKLPLPAAPTMGATAVSPDGDVLLTWFNFEEN
-193 LWQIPSDD
+193 D

-206 QVLRGPDAD
+206 QILRGPDAD
-215 SLVVIEQDTGS
+215 NMVVIEDDTGS
-226 GGTSYTDTAPP
+226 SSTSYTDET
-237 TGQTHTYAVK
+237 
-247 ARNAAGLSPLSNTVT
+247 
-262 ATVPAAAP
+262 
-270 IIVWTVLTPEG
+270 
-281 QVMLLWQNPSDDSIT
+281 
-296 GYQVLRGPD
+296 
-305 ADSLVVIEEDTESSA
+305 
-320 TSYTDTAPP
+320 PP
-329 AGQTHTYAVKARNA
+329 AGQTHTYGVKARNA
-343 AGLSQIS
+343 SGLSPLS
-350 NTVTATVP
+350 NTLTATVP
-358 PAAPNLV
+358 VA
-365 RTAVTP
+365 
-371 AGQVLLSWLNPANDS
+371 
-386 ITGYQV
+386 
-392 LRGPDADS
+392 
-400 LVVIEQDTGSSGT
+400 
-413 SYTDTSPPAGQTH
+413 
-426 TYAVKAR
+426 
-433 NAAGLSP
+433 
-440 PSNTGTAS
+440 
-448 VPASEEEEELIT
+448 EEEEELIT

-488 GRAIWSDGETIWITR
+488 GRAIWSDEETIWITR

-523 YGLSDMARQPGK
+523 YGLSDMARQPEK

-561 DDDRARIFT
+561 DDDRATIFA

-578 GNRLRTKEFYTYTET
+578 GNRLRTKEFHTYIKAS
-593 YRNLYAD
+593 RNGRLYAD

-774 VDPPDADPNAP
+774 VGPPDADPNAP

-876 ARNLISPSDA
+876 ARDLISPSDA

-923 LVRPSVSEFG
+923 LVRPSESEFG

-958 TMWATFSGAGFRNY
+958 TMWATFSGGRFRSD

-984 RLGDRDIVDH
+984 RLGDRDIVDY

-1022 DLNSGGWRPWL
+1022 GLNSGGHRWDL
-1033 GFRLDSSNHNSHGL
+1033 AFRLDSSNHNSHGL
-1047 WSDGVTLWVVDH
+1047 WSDGATLWVVDH

-1175 LSLSGIEFGPFRS
+1175 LSLSGIEFGPFRF

-1209 VANNADQFDVKIAP
+1209 VATNVDQFDVKIAP

-1237 PAGTPQTIAVTVTKK
+1237 ATGTPQTIAVTVTKK

>member
-1 MKKSATSSVQVSG
+1 MNNLSQTILQAKAFQSWRLV
-14 LFHRMFGV
+14 
-22 GAGAGNSLPVRKLMV
+22 LM
-37 AVLLLAAATF
+37 AIILLAAAATSG
-47 LGVFAVAQAQAA
+47 LYMGTVQAQSSRGAI
-59 DGTMTGVTLASD
+59 TGLTLTSD
-71 SPGTLT
+71 APGTLT
-77 VSWKAPTPAPTDYR
+77 VSWEAASPTPTDYR
-91 LRWAPVG
+91 VDWAK
-98 SDFLSWNGT
+98 SDEEYTSWKVDKGHK
-107 NETDRGNAYPAGDVT
+107 YPTPTTTAVT
-122 SLTLSGL
+122 IADL
-129 SEGTEFNV
+129 EHDTEYKV
-137 QARARYHKGEH
+137 RVRARYYRGEH
-148 KDSPWSGPWAEA
+148 EGKSWGGPWAADTITVAGEPAEA
-160 SALVMS
+160 PTP
-166 EPPDVPS
+166 EPAEEEPAEEEPAPEEPAPEDTTPPAGTIDTITATDDEAGQLMLIWT

-178 NLAGTVLTPEGHVML
+178 NADPTDYHVNWAKSTEEYPADTAEAGNAHPTTTTHTLAGLEYDTDYNVRVRARYSNGDHAASPWNGPWTETTAQVKLPLPAAPFIGAIAVSPDGDVLLTWFNFEEN
-193 LWQIPSDD
+193 D

-206 QVLRGPDAD
+206 QILRGPDAD
-215 SLVVIEQDTGS
+215 NMVVIEDDTGS
-226 GGTSYTDTAPP
+226 
-237 TGQTHTYAVK
+237 
-247 ARNAAGLSPLSNTVT
+247 
-262 ATVPAAAP
+262 
-270 IIVWTVLTPEG
+270 
-281 QVMLLWQNPSDDSIT
+281 
-296 GYQVLRGPD
+296 
-305 ADSLVVIEEDTESSA
+305 SS

-329 AGQTHTYAVKARNA
+329 AGQTHSYAVKARNA
-343 AGLSQIS
+343 VGLSPLS
-350 NTVTATVP
+350 NTITATVP
-358 PAAPNLV
+358 VA
-365 RTAVTP
+365 
-371 AGQVLLSWLNPANDS
+371 
-386 ITGYQV
+386 
-392 LRGPDADS
+392 
-400 LVVIEQDTGSSGT
+400 
-413 SYTDTSPPAGQTH
+413 
-426 TYAVKAR
+426 
-433 NAAGLSP
+433 
-440 PSNTGTAS
+440 
-448 VPASEEEEELIT
+448 EEEEELIT

-488 GRAIWSDGETIWITR
+488 GRAIWSDEETIWITR

-523 YGLSDMARQPGK
+523 YGLSDMARQPEK

-561 DDDRARIFT
+561 DDDRATIFA

-578 GNRLRTKEFYTYTET
+578 GNRLRTKEFHTYIKAS
-593 YRNLYAD
+593 RNGRLYAD

-774 VDPPDADPNAP
+774 VGPPDADPNAP

-876 ARNLISPSDA
+876 ARDLISPSDA

-923 LVRPSVSEFG
+923 LVRPSESEFG

-958 TMWATFSGAGFRNY
+958 TMWATFSGGRFRSD

-984 RLGDRDIVDH
+984 RLGDRDIVDY

-1022 DLNSGGWRPWL
+1022 GLNSGGHRWDL
-1033 GFRLDSSNHNSHGL
+1033 AFRLDSSNHNSHGL
-1047 WSDGVTLWVVDH
+1047 WSDGATLWVVDH

-1209 VANNADQFDVKIAP
+1209 VATNVDQFDVKIAP

-1237 PAGTPQTIAVTVTKK
+1237 ATGTPQTIAVTVTKK

>member
-1 MKKSATSSVQVSG
+1 MKESATSTVQASG

-22 GAGAGNSLPVRKLMV
+22 GVHAGNSLPVRKLMV
-37 AVLLLAAATF
+37 AVLLLAVATF

-98 SDFLSWNGT
+98 SDYLPWNGT

-166 EPPDVPS
+166 ESPDVPS
-173 APAAP
+173 APAEP

-193 LWQIPSDD
+193 LWQNPSDD

-215 SLVVIEQDTGS
+215 SLVVVEQDTGS

-296 GYQVLRGPD
+296 GYQILRGPE
-305 ADSLVVIEEDTESSA
+305 AGNLVVIEDDTGSSS

-371 AGQVLLSWLNPANDS
+371 AGQVLLSWLNPSDDS

-863 TQTTVSLTTADPG
+863 AQTTVSLTTADPG
-876 ARNLISPSDA
+876 ARYLISRRMPTSSD
-886 DDVATGH
+886 
-893 QVDLAVGLNE
+893 
-903 ITIEVTASDAEKTT
+903 
-917 RRYVVA
+917 
-923 LVRPSVSEFG
+923 
-933 WLVSPD
+933 
-939 FTDLSP
+939 
-945 SNGAVRAIWSNGT
+945 
-958 TMWATFSGAGFRNY
+958 
-972 DTLRAYD
+972 
-979 LDTKA
+979 
-984 RLGDRDIVDH
+984 RL
-994 WIGYA
+994 
-999 NGIWSDG
+999 
-1006 EVVAVSETQS
+1006 
-1016 HRIYVY
+1016 
-1022 DLNSGGWRPWL
+1022 SGGL
-1033 GFRLDSSNHNSHGL
+1033 GGWIER
-1047 WSDGVTLWVVDH
+1047 DH
-1059 ADDKLY
+1059 D
-1065 AYHWRGE
+1065 
-1072 NPGDRRPELDFALT
+1072 
-1086 DGNGRGAGLWS
+1086 
-1097 DGTTMWVSDGEDA
+1097 
-1110 KIYAY
+1110 
-1115 SLDSATYGLRV
+1115 
-1126 PALDFNELAPHGNA
+1126 
-1140 SPNGIWSNGSVMWV
+1140 
-1154 ADDEDN
+1154 
-1160 RLYSYKMPALPSLAS
+1160 
-1175 LSLSGIEFGPFRS
+1175 
-1188 WQSKYAVRVPVG
+1188 
-1200 GPSVTTVSA
+1200 
-1209 VANNADQFDVKIAP
+1209 
-1223 SDSDALTDG
+1223 
-1232 HQVEL
+1232 
-1237 PAGTPQTIAVTVTKK
+1237 
-1252 TDPCV
+1252 
-1257 SRTYTLR
+1257 
-1264 VKLAVS
+1264 
-1270 GPAS
+1270 

>member
-1 MKKSATSSVQVSG
+1 MNLSSQPTPQTRAFQSWRSIFLATILLVTVAITISTFYFATVQAESHGAITG
-14 LFHRMFGV
+14 L
-22 GAGAGNSLPVRKLMV
+22 
-37 AVLLLAAATF
+37 
-47 LGVFAVAQAQAA
+47 
-59 DGTMTGVTLASD
+59 TLTSD
-71 SPGTLT
+71 APGTLT
-77 VSWKAPTPAPTDYR
+77 VSWDAASPTPTDYR
-91 LRWAPVG
+91 VDWAK
-98 SDFLSWNGT
+98 SDEEYTSWKVDKGHKYPT
-107 NETDRGNAYPAGDVT
+107 PTATAATITDLEHD
-122 SLTLSGL
+122 
-129 SEGTEFNV
+129 TEYKV
-137 QARARYHKGEH
+137 RVRARYYRGEH
-148 KDSPWSGPWAEA
+148 EGKSWGGPWAADTITVAGEPAEA
-160 SALVMS
+160 PTP
-166 EPPDVPS
+166 EPAEEEPAEEEPVEEEPAPEDTTPPAGTIDTITATDDEAGQLMLIWT

-178 NLAGTVLTPEGHVML
+178 NADPTDYHVNWAKSTEEYPADTAEAGNAHPTTTTHTLAGLEYDTDYNVRVRARYSNGDHAASPWNGPWTETTAQVKLPLPAAPFIGAIAVSPDGDVLLTWFNFEEN
-193 LWQIPSDD
+193 D
-201 SITGY
+201 SITGH
-206 QVLRGPDAD
+206 QILRGPDAD
-215 SLVVIEQDTGS
+215 NMVVIEDDTGS
-226 GGTSYTDTAPP
+226 
-237 TGQTHTYAVK
+237 
-247 ARNAAGLSPLSNTVT
+247 
-262 ATVPAAAP
+262 
-270 IIVWTVLTPEG
+270 
-281 QVMLLWQNPSDDSIT
+281 
-296 GYQVLRGPD
+296 
-305 ADSLVVIEEDTESSA
+305 SS

-329 AGQTHTYAVKARNA
+329 AGQTHSYAVKARNA
-343 AGLSQIS
+343 VGLSPLS
-350 NTVTATVP
+350 NTITATVP
-358 PAAPNLV
+358 VA
-365 RTAVTP
+365 
-371 AGQVLLSWLNPANDS
+371 
-386 ITGYQV
+386 
-392 LRGPDADS
+392 
-400 LVVIEQDTGSSGT
+400 
-413 SYTDTSPPAGQTH
+413 
-426 TYAVKAR
+426 
-433 NAAGLSP
+433 
-440 PSNTGTAS
+440 
-448 VPASEEEEELIT
+448 EEEEELIT

-488 GRAIWSDGETIWITR
+488 GRAIWSDEETIWITR

-523 YGLSDMARQPGK
+523 YGLSDMARQPEK

-561 DDDRARIFT
+561 DDDRATIFA

-578 GNRLRTKEFYTYTET
+578 GNRLRTKEFHTYIKAS
-593 YRNLYAD
+593 RNGRLYAD

-638 LDGVGNDG
+638 LDGVDNDG
-646 PTDIWSNGYTMWVAD
+646 PTDIWSNGHTMWVAD

-774 VDPPDADPNAP
+774 VGPPDADPNAP

-876 ARNLISPSDA
+876 ARDLISPSDA

-923 LVRPSVSEFG
+923 LVRPSESEFG

-958 TMWATFSGAGFRNY
+958 TMWATFSGGRFRSD

-984 RLGDRDIVDH
+984 RLGDRDIVDY

-1022 DLNSGGWRPWL
+1022 GLNSGGHRWDL
-1033 GFRLDSSNHNSHGL
+1033 AFRLDSSNHNSHGL
-1047 WSDGVTLWVVDH
+1047 WSDGATLWVVDH

-1209 VANNADQFDVKIAP
+1209 VATNVDQFDVKIAP

-1237 PAGTPQTIAVTVTKK
+1237 ATGTPQTIAVTVTKK

>member
-1 MKKSATSSVQVSG
+1 MNNLSQTILQAKAFQSWRLV
-14 LFHRMFGV
+14 
-22 GAGAGNSLPVRKLMV
+22 LM
-37 AVLLLAAATF
+37 AIILLAATATSG
-47 LGVFAVAQAQAA
+47 LYMGTVQAQSSRGAI
-59 DGTMTGVTLASD
+59 TGLTLTSD
-71 SPGTLT
+71 APGTLT
-77 VSWKAPTPAPTDYR
+77 VSWEAASPTPTDYR
-91 LRWAPVG
+91 VDWAK
-98 SDFLSWNGT
+98 SDEDYQSWKVDEGHL
-107 NETDRGNAYPAGDVT
+107 YPAETATAATITD
-122 SLTLSGL
+122 LDHD
-129 SEGTEFNV
+129 TEYKIRM
-137 QARARYHKGEH
+137 RARYYRGEH
-148 KDSPWSGPWAEA
+148 EGKSWGGPWAADTITVAGEPAEA
-160 SALVMS
+160 PTP
-166 EPPDVPS
+166 EPAEEEPAEEEPAEEEPAEEEPAPEDTTPPAGTIDTITATDDEAGQLMLIWT

-178 NLAGTVLTPEGHVML
+178 NADPTDYHVNWAKSTEEYPADTAEAGNAHPTTTTHTLAGLEYDTDYNVRVRARYSNGDHAASPWNGPWTETTAQVKLPLPAAPFIGAIAVSPDGDVLLTWFNFEEN
-193 LWQIPSDD
+193 D

-206 QVLRGPDAD
+206 QILRGPDAD
-215 SLVVIEQDTGS
+215 NMVVIEDNTGS
-226 GGTSYTDTAPP
+226 
-237 TGQTHTYAVK
+237 
-247 ARNAAGLSPLSNTVT
+247 
-262 ATVPAAAP
+262 
-270 IIVWTVLTPEG
+270 
-281 QVMLLWQNPSDDSIT
+281 
-296 GYQVLRGPD
+296 
-305 ADSLVVIEEDTESSA
+305 SS

-329 AGQTHTYAVKARNA
+329 AGQTHSYAVKARNA
-343 AGLSQIS
+343 VGLSPLS
-350 NTVTATVP
+350 NTITATVP
-358 PAAPNLV
+358 VA
-365 RTAVTP
+365 
-371 AGQVLLSWLNPANDS
+371 
-386 ITGYQV
+386 
-392 LRGPDADS
+392 
-400 LVVIEQDTGSSGT
+400 
-413 SYTDTSPPAGQTH
+413 
-426 TYAVKAR
+426 
-433 NAAGLSP
+433 
-440 PSNTGTAS
+440 
-448 VPASEEEEELIT
+448 EEEEELIT

-488 GRAIWSDGETIWITR
+488 GRAIWSDEETIWITR

-523 YGLSDMARQPGK
+523 YGLSDMARQPEK

-561 DDDRARIFT
+561 DDDRATIFA

-578 GNRLRTKEFYTYTET
+578 GNRLRTKEFHTYIKAS
-593 YRNLYAD
+593 RNGRLYAD

-774 VDPPDADPNAP
+774 VGPPDADPNAP

-876 ARNLISPSDA
+876 ARDLISPSDA

-923 LVRPSVSEFG
+923 LVRPSESEFG

-958 TMWATFSGAGFRNY
+958 TMWATFSGGRFRSD

-984 RLGDRDIVDH
+984 RLGDRDIVDY

-1022 DLNSGGWRPWL
+1022 GLNSGGHRWDL
-1033 GFRLDSSNHNSHGL
+1033 AFRLDSSNHNSHGL
-1047 WSDGVTLWVVDH
+1047 WSDGATLWVVDH

-1209 VANNADQFDVKIAP
+1209 VATNVDQFDVKIAP

-1237 PAGTPQTIAVTVTKK
+1237 ATGTPQTIAVTVTKK

>member
-1 MKKSATSSVQVSG
+1 MKKSATPTVQASG
-14 LFHRMFGV
+14 LFHRMFGDEV
-22 GAGAGNSLPVRKLMV
+22 GGGAGNSLPVRKLMV
-37 AVLLLAAATF
+37 AVLLAAAATF
-47 LGVFAVAQAQAA
+47 LGVFAVAQAQQA
-59 DGTMTGVTLASD
+59 DGAITGLTLTSD
-71 SPGTLT
+71 APGTLT
-77 VSWKAPTPAPTDYR
+77 ATWDAASPVPTDYR
-91 LRWAPVG
+91 IDWAKTG
-98 SDFLSWNGT
+98 EDYTSWKVDDGHL
-107 NETDRGNAYPAGDVT
+107 YPEATATTATIAD
-122 SLTLSGL
+122 LDHD
-129 SEGTEFNV
+129 TEYKV
-137 QARARYHKGEH
+137 RMRARYYRGEH
-148 KDSPWSGPWAEA
+148 EDAPWGGPWAEA
-160 SALVMS
+160 TITVAGEPAETPTPEPAEADTTPAAGTIDTLAATDDDAGQLVLS
-166 EPPDVPS
+166 WS

-178 NLAGTVLTPEGHVML
+178 NATPTDYHVNWAKTTEDYPADTAEAGNAHPDSTTHTLSGLNYDTDYKIRVRARYTDGENANTPWNGPWTETSAQVHQPLPAAPNLMGTAVSPEGQVTL
-193 LWQIPSDD
+193 LWQNPSDV

-206 QVLRGPDAD
+206 QILRGPDAD
-215 SLVVIEQDTGS
+215 SLVVIEDDTGS
-226 GGTSYTDTAPP
+226 NGTSYTDET
-237 TGQTHTYAVK
+237 
-247 ARNAAGLSPLSNTVT
+247 
-262 ATVPAAAP
+262 
-270 IIVWTVLTPEG
+270 
-281 QVMLLWQNPSDDSIT
+281 
-296 GYQVLRGPD
+296 
-305 ADSLVVIEEDTESSA
+305 
-320 TSYTDTAPP
+320 
-329 AGQTHTYAVKARNA
+329 
-343 AGLSQIS
+343 
-350 NTVTATVP
+350 
-358 PAAPNLV
+358 
-365 RTAVTP
+365 
-371 AGQVLLSWLNPANDS
+371 
-386 ITGYQV
+386 
-392 LRGPDADS
+392 
-400 LVVIEQDTGSSGT
+400 
-413 SYTDTSPPAGQTH
+413 PPAGQTH

-440 PSNTGTAS
+440 MSNTATAT
-448 VPASEEEEELIT
+448 VPAAEAEEELIT

-482 GSGPSQ
+482 GSGPSH

-541 GALNHHAHGIW
+541 GAWNHHVHGIW

-561 DDDRARIFT
+561 DDDRARIFA

-578 GNRLRTKEFYTYTET
+578 GNRLRAKEFHTYINVT
-593 YRNLYAD
+593 RNGRLYAD

-638 LDGVGNDG
+638 LDGVGNDS

-661 YRDKKIYAYRLSDG
+661 VRDKKIYAYRLLDG
-675 VRQPGLDY
+675 VRQPDLDY

-721 PFPSLASLSL
+721 TFPSLASLSL

-774 VDPPDADPNAP
+774 VDPPDADTNAP

-815 TYGVRVTRVDVDAIS
+815 AYGVRVTRVDVDAIS

-876 ARNLISPSDA
+876 ARYLISPLDA

-903 ITIEVTASDAEKTT
+903 ITIEVTASDAEKTA

-923 LVRPSVSEFG
+923 LVRPSESEFG

-939 FTDLSP
+939 FTDFSP

-958 TMWATFSGAGFRNY
+958 TMWATSSGVGFRSDN
-972 DTLRAYD
+972 TLRAYD
-979 LDTKA
+979 LNTKA

-1006 EVVAVSETQS
+1006 NVLAVSETQS

-1022 DLNSGGWRPWL
+1022 DLNSGGHLWGRT
-1033 GFRLDSSNHNSHGL
+1033 FRLDSSNHNSHGL

-1072 NPGDRRPELDFALT
+1072 NQGDRRPELDFALT

-1126 PALDFNELAPHGNA
+1126 PTLDFNELAPHGNA

-1175 LSLSGIEFGPFRS
+1175 LSLSGIEFGPFSS
-1188 WQSKYAVRVPVG
+1188 WQSRYSVRVPVG

-1223 SDSDALTDG
+1223 TDSDALTDG
-1232 HQVEL
+1232 HQVAL

-1252 TDPCV
+1252 TDPFV

>member
-1 MKKSATSSVQVSG
+1 MNNLSQTILQAKAFQSWRLV
-14 LFHRMFGV
+14 
-22 GAGAGNSLPVRKLMV
+22 LM
-37 AVLLLAAATF
+37 AIILLAATATSG
-47 LGVFAVAQAQAA
+47 LYMGTVQAQSSRGAI
-59 DGTMTGVTLASD
+59 TGLTLTSD
-71 SPGTLT
+71 APGTLT
-77 VSWKAPTPAPTDYR
+77 VSWEAASPTPTDYR
-91 LRWAPVG
+91 VDWAK
-98 SDFLSWNGT
+98 SDEDYQSWKVDEGHL
-107 NETDRGNAYPAGDVT
+107 YPAETATAATITD
-122 SLTLSGL
+122 LDHD
-129 SEGTEFNV
+129 TEYKIRM
-137 QARARYHKGEH
+137 RARYYRGEH
-148 KDSPWSGPWAEA
+148 EGKSWGGPWAADTIPVAGEPAEA
-160 SALVMS
+160 PTP
-166 EPPDVPS
+166 EPAEEEPAPEEPAPEDTTPPAGTIDTITATDDEAGQLMLIWT

-178 NLAGTVLTPEGHVML
+178 NADPTDYHVNWAKSTEEYPADTAEAGNAHPTTTTHTLAGLEYDTDYNVRVRARYSNGDHAASPWNGPWTETTAQVKLPLPAAPFIGAIAVSPDGDVLLTWFNFEEN
-193 LWQIPSDD
+193 D

-206 QVLRGPDAD
+206 QILRGPDAD
-215 SLVVIEQDTGS
+215 NMVVIEDDTGS
-226 GGTSYTDTAPP
+226 
-237 TGQTHTYAVK
+237 
-247 ARNAAGLSPLSNTVT
+247 
-262 ATVPAAAP
+262 
-270 IIVWTVLTPEG
+270 
-281 QVMLLWQNPSDDSIT
+281 
-296 GYQVLRGPD
+296 
-305 ADSLVVIEEDTESSA
+305 SS

-329 AGQTHTYAVKARNA
+329 AGQTHSYAVKARNA
-343 AGLSQIS
+343 VGLSPLS
-350 NTVTATVP
+350 NTITATVP
-358 PAAPNLV
+358 VA
-365 RTAVTP
+365 
-371 AGQVLLSWLNPANDS
+371 
-386 ITGYQV
+386 
-392 LRGPDADS
+392 
-400 LVVIEQDTGSSGT
+400 
-413 SYTDTSPPAGQTH
+413 
-426 TYAVKAR
+426 
-433 NAAGLSP
+433 
-440 PSNTGTAS
+440 
-448 VPASEEEEELIT
+448 EEEEELIT

-488 GRAIWSDGETIWITR
+488 GRAIWSDEETIWITR

-523 YGLSDMARQPGK
+523 YGLSDMARQPEK

-561 DDDRARIFT
+561 DDDRATIFA

-578 GNRLRTKEFYTYTET
+578 GNRLRTKEFHTYIKAS
-593 YRNLYAD
+593 RNGRLYAD

-774 VDPPDADPNAP
+774 VGPPDADPNAP

-876 ARNLISPSDA
+876 ARDLISPSDA

-923 LVRPSVSEFG
+923 LVRPSESEFG

-958 TMWATFSGAGFRNY
+958 TMWATFSGGRFRSD

-984 RLGDRDIVDH
+984 RLGDRDIVDY

-1022 DLNSGGWRPWL
+1022 GLNSGGHRWDL
-1033 GFRLDSSNHNSHGL
+1033 AFRLDSSNHNSHGL
-1047 WSDGVTLWVVDH
+1047 WSDGATLWVVDH

-1188 WQSKYAVRVPVG
+1188 WQSQYAVRVPVG

-1209 VANNADQFDVKIAP
+1209 VATNVDQFDVKIAP

-1237 PAGTPQTIAVTVTKK
+1237 ATGTPQTIAVTVTKK

>member
-1 MKKSATSSVQVSG
+1 MNNLSQTILQAKAFQSWRLV
-14 LFHRMFGV
+14 
-22 GAGAGNSLPVRKLMV
+22 LM
-37 AVLLLAAATF
+37 AIILLAATATSG
-47 LGVFAVAQAQAA
+47 LYMGTVQAQSSRGAI
-59 DGTMTGVTLASD
+59 TGLTLTSD
-71 SPGTLT
+71 APGTLT
-77 VSWKAPTPAPTDYR
+77 VSWEAASPTPTDYR
-91 LRWAPVG
+91 VDWAK
-98 SDFLSWNGT
+98 SDEDYQSWKVDEGHL
-107 NETDRGNAYPAGDVT
+107 YPAETATAATITD
-122 SLTLSGL
+122 LDHD
-129 SEGTEFNV
+129 TEYKIRM
-137 QARARYHKGEH
+137 RARYYRGEH
-148 KDSPWSGPWAEA
+148 EGKSWGGPWAADTITVAGEPAEA
-160 SALVMS
+160 PTP
-166 EPPDVPS
+166 EPAEEEPAPEEPAPEDTTPPAGTIDTITATDDEAGQLMLIWT

-178 NLAGTVLTPEGHVML
+178 NADPTDYHVNWAKSTEEYPADTAEAGNAHPTTTTHTLAGLEYDTDYNVRVRARYSNGDHAASPWNGPWTETTAQVKLPLPAAPFIGAIAVSPDGDVLLTWFNFEEN
-193 LWQIPSDD
+193 D

-206 QVLRGPDAD
+206 QILRGPDAD
-215 SLVVIEQDTGS
+215 NMVVIEDDTGS
-226 GGTSYTDTAPP
+226 
-237 TGQTHTYAVK
+237 
-247 ARNAAGLSPLSNTVT
+247 
-262 ATVPAAAP
+262 
-270 IIVWTVLTPEG
+270 
-281 QVMLLWQNPSDDSIT
+281 
-296 GYQVLRGPD
+296 
-305 ADSLVVIEEDTESSA
+305 SS

-329 AGQTHTYAVKARNA
+329 AGQTHSYAVKARNA
-343 AGLSQIS
+343 VGLSPLS
-350 NTVTATVP
+350 NTITATVP
-358 PAAPNLV
+358 VA
-365 RTAVTP
+365 
-371 AGQVLLSWLNPANDS
+371 
-386 ITGYQV
+386 
-392 LRGPDADS
+392 
-400 LVVIEQDTGSSGT
+400 
-413 SYTDTSPPAGQTH
+413 
-426 TYAVKAR
+426 
-433 NAAGLSP
+433 
-440 PSNTGTAS
+440 
-448 VPASEEEEELIT
+448 EEEEELIT

-488 GRAIWSDGETIWITR
+488 GRAIWSDEETIWITR

-523 YGLSDMARQPGK
+523 YGLSDMARQPEK

-561 DDDRARIFT
+561 DDDRATIFA

-578 GNRLRTKEFYTYTET
+578 GNRLRTKEFHTYIKAS
-593 YRNLYAD
+593 RNGRLYAD

-774 VDPPDADPNAP
+774 VGPPDADPNAP

-876 ARNLISPSDA
+876 ARDLISPSDA

-923 LVRPSVSEFG
+923 LVRPSESEFG

-958 TMWATFSGAGFRNY
+958 TMWATFSGGRFRSD

-984 RLGDRDIVDH
+984 RLGDRDIVDY

-1022 DLNSGGWRPWL
+1022 GLNSGGHRWDL
-1033 GFRLDSSNHNSHGL
+1033 AFRLDSSNHNSHGL
-1047 WSDGVTLWVVDH
+1047 WSDGATLWVVDH

-1175 LSLSGIEFGPFRS
+1175 LSLSGIEFGPFSS

-1209 VANNADQFDVKIAP
+1209 VATNVDQFDVKIAP

-1237 PAGTPQTIAVTVTKK
+1237 ATGTPQTIAVTVTKK

>member
-1 MKKSATSSVQVSG
+1 MNLSSQPAPQARAFQSWRSIFLATILLVTVAITISTFYFATVQAESHGAITG
-14 LFHRMFGV
+14 L
-22 GAGAGNSLPVRKLMV
+22 
-37 AVLLLAAATF
+37 
-47 LGVFAVAQAQAA
+47 
-59 DGTMTGVTLASD
+59 TLTSNA
-71 SPGTLT
+71 PGTLT
-77 VSWKAPTPAPTDYR
+77 VSWEAASPTPTDYR
-91 LRWAPVG
+91 VDWAK
-98 SDFLSWNGT
+98 SDEDYQSWKVDDGHV
-107 NETDRGNAYPAGDVT
+107 YPAPTATAVT
-122 SLTLSGL
+122 IADL
-129 SEGTEFNV
+129 EHDTEYKIRM
-137 QARARYHKGEH
+137 RARYYKGEH
-148 KDSPWSGPWAEA
+148 EGKSWGGPWATETITVAGEPAETPTPEPAEEEPAPEDTTPPAGTIDTITATDDEA
-160 SALVMS
+160 GQLMLIWT
-166 EPPDVPS
+166 

-178 NLAGTVLTPEGHVML
+178 NADPTDYHVNWAKSTEEYPADTAEAGNAHPTTTTHTLAGLEYDTDYNVRVRARYSNGDHAASPWNGPWTETTAQVKLPLPAAPFIGAIAVSPDGDVLLTWFNFEEN
-193 LWQIPSDD
+193 D

-206 QVLRGPDAD
+206 QILRGPDAD
-215 SLVVIEQDTGS
+215 NMVVIEDDTGS
-226 GGTSYTDTAPP
+226 
-237 TGQTHTYAVK
+237 
-247 ARNAAGLSPLSNTVT
+247 
-262 ATVPAAAP
+262 
-270 IIVWTVLTPEG
+270 
-281 QVMLLWQNPSDDSIT
+281 
-296 GYQVLRGPD
+296 
-305 ADSLVVIEEDTESSA
+305 SS

-329 AGQTHTYAVKARNA
+329 AGQTHSYAVKARNA
-343 AGLSQIS
+343 VGLSPLS
-350 NTVTATVP
+350 NTITATVP
-358 PAAPNLV
+358 VA
-365 RTAVTP
+365 
-371 AGQVLLSWLNPANDS
+371 
-386 ITGYQV
+386 
-392 LRGPDADS
+392 
-400 LVVIEQDTGSSGT
+400 
-413 SYTDTSPPAGQTH
+413 
-426 TYAVKAR
+426 
-433 NAAGLSP
+433 
-440 PSNTGTAS
+440 
-448 VPASEEEEELIT
+448 EEEEELIT

-488 GRAIWSDGETIWITR
+488 GRAIWSDEETIWITR

-523 YGLSDMARQPGK
+523 YGLSDMARQPEK

-561 DDDRARIFT
+561 DDDRATIFA

-578 GNRLRTKEFYTYTET
+578 GNRLRTKEFHTYIKAS
-593 YRNLYAD
+593 RNGRLYAD

-774 VDPPDADPNAP
+774 VGPPDADPNAP

-815 TYGVRVTRVDVDAIS
+815 AYGVRVTRVDVDAIS

-876 ARNLISPSDA
+876 ARDLISPSDA

-923 LVRPSVSEFG
+923 LVRPSESEFG

-958 TMWATFSGAGFRNY
+958 TMWATFSGGRFRSD

-984 RLGDRDIVDH
+984 RLGDRDIVDY

-1022 DLNSGGWRPWL
+1022 GLNSGGHRWDL
-1033 GFRLDSSNHNSHGL
+1033 AFRLDSSNHNSHGL
-1047 WSDGVTLWVVDH
+1047 WSDGATLWVVDH

-1086 DGNGRGAGLWS
+1086 DGNGHGAGLWS

-1209 VANNADQFDVKIAP
+1209 VATNVDQFDVKIAP

-1237 PAGTPQTIAVTVTKK
+1237 ATGTPQTIAVTVTKK

>member
-1 MKKSATSSVQVSG
+1 MNLSSQPAPQTRAFQSWRSIFLATILLVTIAITISTFYFATVQAESHGAITGLTLSS
-14 LFHRMFGV
+14 
-22 GAGAGNSLPVRKLMV
+22 N
-37 AVLLLAAATF
+37 T
-47 LGVFAVAQAQAA
+47 
-59 DGTMTGVTLASD
+59 
-71 SPGTLT
+71 PGTLT
-77 VSWKAPTPAPTDYR
+77 VSWDAASPTPTDYR
-91 LRWAPVG
+91 VDWAKSDEDYQSWKVDDGHVYLADTATAVTIADLEHDTEYKIRMRTRYYKGEHEGKSWGGPWATETITVAGEPAETPTPEPAKEEPVKRPPKDDPARDDPAPEDTTPAAGSIETLTATDDDAGQLRLTWTTPRAPNA
-98 SDFLSWNGT
+98 DP
-107 NETDRGNAYPAGDVT
+107 TDYYLNWGKSTEDYPADTAEAGNSHPT
-122 SLTLSGL
+122 TTTHTLTGL
-129 SEGTEFNV
+129 EYGTDYNIRV
-137 QARARYHKGEH
+137 RARYSDGENA
-148 KDSPWSGPWAEA
+148 DSPWNGPWTETTAQVK
-160 SALVMS
+160 L
-166 EPPDVPS
+166 PL
-173 APAAP
+173 PAAP
-178 NLAGTVLTPEGHVML
+178 FIGATAVSPDGDVLLSWFNLKE
-193 LWQIPSDD
+193 DD

-206 QVLRGPDAD
+206 QILRGPKAD
-215 SLVVIEQDTGS
+215 SLVVIED
-226 GGTSYTDTAPP
+226 
-237 TGQTHTYAVK
+237 
-247 ARNAAGLSPLSNTVT
+247 
-262 ATVPAAAP
+262 
-270 IIVWTVLTPEG
+270 
-281 QVMLLWQNPSDDSIT
+281 
-296 GYQVLRGPD
+296 
-305 ADSLVVIEEDTESSA
+305 DTESSS

-329 AGQTHTYAVKARNA
+329 AGQTHSYAVKARNA
-343 AGLSQIS
+343 VGLSPLS
-350 NTVTATVP
+350 NTITATVP
-358 PAAPNLV
+358 VA
-365 RTAVTP
+365 
-371 AGQVLLSWLNPANDS
+371 
-386 ITGYQV
+386 
-392 LRGPDADS
+392 
-400 LVVIEQDTGSSGT
+400 
-413 SYTDTSPPAGQTH
+413 
-426 TYAVKAR
+426 
-433 NAAGLSP
+433 
-440 PSNTGTAS
+440 
-448 VPASEEEEELIT
+448 EEEEELIT

-488 GRAIWSDGETIWITR
+488 GRAIWSDEETIWITR

-523 YGLSDMARQPGK
+523 YGLSDMARQPEK

-561 DDDRARIFT
+561 DDDRATIFA

-578 GNRLRTKEFYTYTET
+578 GNRLRTKEFHTYIKAS
-593 YRNLYAD
+593 RNGRLYAD

-774 VDPPDADPNAP
+774 VGPPDADPNAP

-876 ARNLISPSDA
+876 ARDLISPSDA

-923 LVRPSVSEFG
+923 LVRPSESEFG

-958 TMWATFSGAGFRNY
+958 TMWATFSGGRFRSD

-984 RLGDRDIVDH
+984 RLGDRDIVDY

-1022 DLNSGGWRPWL
+1022 GLNSGGHRWDL
-1033 GFRLDSSNHNSHGL
+1033 AFRLDSSNHNSHGL
-1047 WSDGVTLWVVDH
+1047 WSDGATLWVVDH

-1209 VANNADQFDVKIAP
+1209 VATNVDQFDVKIAP

-1237 PAGTPQTIAVTVTKK
+1237 ATGTPQTIAVTVTKK

>member
-1 MKKSATSSVQVSG
+1 MNNLSQTILQSKAFQSWRLV
-14 LFHRMFGV
+14 
-22 GAGAGNSLPVRKLMV
+22 LM
-37 AVLLLAAATF
+37 AIILLAATATSG
-47 LGVFAVAQAQAA
+47 LYMGTVQAQSSRGAI
-59 DGTMTGVTLASD
+59 TGLTLTSD
-71 SPGTLT
+71 APGTLT
-77 VSWKAPTPAPTDYR
+77 VSWEAASPTPTDYR
-91 LRWAPVG
+91 VDWAK
-98 SDFLSWNGT
+98 SDEDYQSWKVDEGHL
-107 NETDRGNAYPAGDVT
+107 YPAETATAATITD
-122 SLTLSGL
+122 LDHD
-129 SEGTEFNV
+129 TEYKIRM
-137 QARARYHKGEH
+137 RARYYRGEH
-148 KDSPWSGPWAEA
+148 EGKSWGGPWAADTITVAGEPAEA
-160 SALVMS
+160 PTP
-166 EPPDVPS
+166 EPAEEEPAEEEPAPEDTTPPAGTIDTITATDDEAGQLMLIWT

-178 NLAGTVLTPEGHVML
+178 NADPTDYHVNWAKSTEEYPADTAEAGNAHPTTTTHTLAGLEYDTDYNVRVRARYSNGDHAASPWNGPWTETTAQVKLPLPAAPFIGAIAVSPDGDVLLTWFNFEEN
-193 LWQIPSDD
+193 D

-206 QVLRGPDAD
+206 QILRGPDAD
-215 SLVVIEQDTGS
+215 NMVVIEDDTGS
-226 GGTSYTDTAPP
+226 
-237 TGQTHTYAVK
+237 
-247 ARNAAGLSPLSNTVT
+247 
-262 ATVPAAAP
+262 
-270 IIVWTVLTPEG
+270 
-281 QVMLLWQNPSDDSIT
+281 
-296 GYQVLRGPD
+296 
-305 ADSLVVIEEDTESSA
+305 SS

-329 AGQTHTYAVKARNA
+329 AGQTHSYAVKARNA
-343 AGLSQIS
+343 VGLSPLS
-350 NTVTATVP
+350 NTITATVP
-358 PAAPNLV
+358 VA
-365 RTAVTP
+365 
-371 AGQVLLSWLNPANDS
+371 
-386 ITGYQV
+386 
-392 LRGPDADS
+392 
-400 LVVIEQDTGSSGT
+400 
-413 SYTDTSPPAGQTH
+413 
-426 TYAVKAR
+426 
-433 NAAGLSP
+433 
-440 PSNTGTAS
+440 
-448 VPASEEEEELIT
+448 EEEEELIT

-488 GRAIWSDGETIWITR
+488 GRAIWSDEETIWITR

-523 YGLSDMARQPGK
+523 YGLSDMARQPEK

-561 DDDRARIFT
+561 DDDRATIFA

-578 GNRLRTKEFYTYTET
+578 GNRLRTKEFHTYIKAS
-593 YRNLYAD
+593 RNGRLYAD

-774 VDPPDADPNAP
+774 VGPPDADPNAP

-876 ARNLISPSDA
+876 ARDLISPSDA

-923 LVRPSVSEFG
+923 LVRPSESEFG

-958 TMWATFSGAGFRNY
+958 TMWATFSGGRFRSD

-984 RLGDRDIVDH
+984 RLGDRDIVDY

-1022 DLNSGGWRPWL
+1022 GLNSGGHRWDL
-1033 GFRLDSSNHNSHGL
+1033 AFRLDSSNHNSHGL
-1047 WSDGVTLWVVDH
+1047 WSDGATLWVVDH

-1209 VANNADQFDVKIAP
+1209 VATNVDQFDVKIAP

-1237 PAGTPQTIAVTVTKK
+1237 ATGTPQTIAVTVTKK

>member
-1 MKKSATSSVQVSG
+1 MNNLSQTILQAKAFQSWRLV
-14 LFHRMFGV
+14 
-22 GAGAGNSLPVRKLMV
+22 LM
-37 AVLLLAAATF
+37 AIILLAATATSG
-47 LGVFAVAQAQAA
+47 LYMGTVQAQSSRGAI
-59 DGTMTGVTLASD
+59 TGLTLTSD
-71 SPGTLT
+71 APGTLT
-77 VSWKAPTPAPTDYR
+77 VSWEAASPTPTDYR
-91 LRWAPVG
+91 VDWAK
-98 SDFLSWNGT
+98 SDEDYQSWKVDEGHL
-107 NETDRGNAYPAGDVT
+107 YPAETATAATITD
-122 SLTLSGL
+122 LDHD
-129 SEGTEFNV
+129 TEYKIRM
-137 QARARYHKGEH
+137 RARYYRGEH
-148 KDSPWSGPWAEA
+148 EGKSWGGPWAADTITVAGEPAEA
-160 SALVMS
+160 PTP
-166 EPPDVPS
+166 EPAEEEPAEEEPAPEDTTPPAGTIDTITATDDEAGQLMLIWT

-178 NLAGTVLTPEGHVML
+178 NADPTDYHVNWAKSTEEYPADTAEAGNAHPTTTTHTLAGLEYDTDYNVRVRARYSNGDHAASPWNGPWTETTAQVKLPLPAAPFIGAIAVSPDGDVLLTWFNFEEN
-193 LWQIPSDD
+193 D

-206 QVLRGPDAD
+206 QILRGPDAD
-215 SLVVIEQDTGS
+215 NMVVIEDDTGS
-226 GGTSYTDTAPP
+226 
-237 TGQTHTYAVK
+237 
-247 ARNAAGLSPLSNTVT
+247 
-262 ATVPAAAP
+262 
-270 IIVWTVLTPEG
+270 
-281 QVMLLWQNPSDDSIT
+281 
-296 GYQVLRGPD
+296 
-305 ADSLVVIEEDTESSA
+305 SS

-329 AGQTHTYAVKARNA
+329 AGQTHSYAVKARNA
-343 AGLSQIS
+343 VGLSPLS
-350 NTVTATVP
+350 NTITATVP
-358 PAAPNLV
+358 VA
-365 RTAVTP
+365 
-371 AGQVLLSWLNPANDS
+371 
-386 ITGYQV
+386 
-392 LRGPDADS
+392 
-400 LVVIEQDTGSSGT
+400 
-413 SYTDTSPPAGQTH
+413 
-426 TYAVKAR
+426 
-433 NAAGLSP
+433 
-440 PSNTGTAS
+440 
-448 VPASEEEEELIT
+448 EEEEELIT

-488 GRAIWSDGETIWITR
+488 GRAIWSDEETIWITR

-523 YGLSDMARQPGK
+523 YGLSDMARQPEK

-561 DDDRARIFT
+561 DDDRATIFA

-578 GNRLRTKEFYTYTET
+578 GNRLRTKEFHTYIKAS
-593 YRNLYAD
+593 RNGRLYAD

-774 VDPPDADPNAP
+774 VGPPDADPNAP

-876 ARNLISPSDA
+876 ARDLISPSDA

-923 LVRPSVSEFG
+923 LVRPSESEFG

-958 TMWATFSGAGFRNY
+958 TMWATFSGGRFRSD

-984 RLGDRDIVDH
+984 RLGDRDIVDY

-1022 DLNSGGWRPWL
+1022 GLNSGGHRWDL
-1033 GFRLDSSNHNSHGL
+1033 AFRLDSSNHNSHGL
-1047 WSDGVTLWVVDH
+1047 WSDGATLWVVDH

-1209 VANNADQFDVKIAP
+1209 VATNVDQFDVKIAP

-1237 PAGTPQTIAVTVTKK
+1237 ATGTPQTIAVTVTKK

>member
-1 MKKSATSSVQVSG
+1 MNNLSQTILQAKAFQSWRLV
-14 LFHRMFGV
+14 
-22 GAGAGNSLPVRKLMV
+22 LM
-37 AVLLLAAATF
+37 AIILLAATATSG
-47 LGVFAVAQAQAA
+47 LYMGTVQAQSSRGAI
-59 DGTMTGVTLASD
+59 TGLTLTSD
-71 SPGTLT
+71 APGTLT
-77 VSWKAPTPAPTDYR
+77 VSWEAASPTPTDYR
-91 LRWAPVG
+91 VDWAK
-98 SDFLSWNGT
+98 SDEDYQSWKVDEGHL
-107 NETDRGNAYPAGDVT
+107 YPAETATAATITD
-122 SLTLSGL
+122 LDHD
-129 SEGTEFNV
+129 TEYKIRM
-137 QARARYHKGEH
+137 RARYYRGEH
-148 KDSPWSGPWAEA
+148 EGKSWGGPWAADTITVAGEPAEA
-160 SALVMS
+160 PTP
-166 EPPDVPS
+166 EPAEEEPAEEEPAPEDTTPPAGTIDTITATDDEAGQLMLIWT

-178 NLAGTVLTPEGHVML
+178 NADPTDYHVNWAKSTEEYPADTAEAGNAHPTTTTHTLAGLEYDTDYNVRVRARYSNGDHAASPWNGPWTETTAQVKLPLPAAPFIGAIAVSPDGDVLLTWFNFEEN
-193 LWQIPSDD
+193 D

-206 QVLRGPDAD
+206 QILRGPDAD
-215 SLVVIEQDTGS
+215 NMVVIEDDTGS
-226 GGTSYTDTAPP
+226 
-237 TGQTHTYAVK
+237 
-247 ARNAAGLSPLSNTVT
+247 
-262 ATVPAAAP
+262 
-270 IIVWTVLTPEG
+270 
-281 QVMLLWQNPSDDSIT
+281 
-296 GYQVLRGPD
+296 
-305 ADSLVVIEEDTESSA
+305 SS

-329 AGQTHTYAVKARNA
+329 AGQTHSYAVKARNA
-343 AGLSQIS
+343 VGLSPLS
-350 NTVTATVP
+350 NTITATVP
-358 PAAPNLV
+358 VA
-365 RTAVTP
+365 
-371 AGQVLLSWLNPANDS
+371 
-386 ITGYQV
+386 
-392 LRGPDADS
+392 
-400 LVVIEQDTGSSGT
+400 
-413 SYTDTSPPAGQTH
+413 
-426 TYAVKAR
+426 
-433 NAAGLSP
+433 
-440 PSNTGTAS
+440 
-448 VPASEEEEELIT
+448 EEEEELIT

-488 GRAIWSDGETIWITR
+488 GRAIWSDEETIWITR

-523 YGLSDMARQPGK
+523 YGLSDMARQPEK

-561 DDDRARIFT
+561 DDDRATIFA

-578 GNRLRTKEFYTYTET
+578 GNRLRTKEFHTYIKAS
-593 YRNLYAD
+593 RNGRLYAD

-774 VDPPDADPNAP
+774 VGPPDADPNAP

-876 ARNLISPSDA
+876 ARDLISPSDA

-923 LVRPSVSEFG
+923 LVRPSESEFG

-958 TMWATFSGAGFRNY
+958 TMWATFSGGRFRSD

-984 RLGDRDIVDH
+984 RLGDRDIVDY

-1022 DLNSGGWRPWL
+1022 GLNSGGHRWDL
-1033 GFRLDSSNHNSHGL
+1033 AFRLDSSNHNSHGL
-1047 WSDGVTLWVVDH
+1047 WSDGATLWVVDH

-1175 LSLSGIEFGPFRS
+1175 LSLSGIEFGPFSS

-1209 VANNADQFDVKIAP
+1209 VATNVDQFDVKIAP

-1237 PAGTPQTIAVTVTKK
+1237 ATGTPQTIAVTVTKK

>member
-1 MKKSATSSVQVSG
+1 
-14 LFHRMFGV
+14 
-22 GAGAGNSLPVRKLMV
+22 MV
-37 AVLLLAAATF
+37 FLAVILLAAVTIGAF
-47 LGVFAVAQAQAA
+47 YFSVVQAQETNGAI
-59 DGTMTGVTLASD
+59 TGLTLTSD
-71 SPGTLT
+71 TPGTLT
-77 VSWKAPTPAPTDYR
+77 VSWDTASPAPTDYR
-91 LRWAPVG
+91 VDWAK
-98 SDFLSWNGT
+98 SSEDYTSWTVDDGHV
-107 NETDRGNAYPAGDVT
+107 YPADTATTVT
-122 SLTLSGL
+122 ITGL
-129 SEGTEFNV
+129 GHDTEYKIRM
-137 QARARYHKGEH
+137 RARYYRGEH
-148 KDSPWSGPWAEA
+148 EGKSWGGPWATATITVAGEPA
-160 SALVMS
+160 ETPTPEPEQEEESTTAAGAIDTLTATDDDAGQLVLTWG
-166 EPPDVPS
+166 P
-173 APAAP
+173 PAAP
-178 NLAGTVLTPEGHVML
+178 NATPTDYHINWAKSTEDY
-193 LWQIPSDD
+193 PSDSAEAGND
-201 SITGY
+201 HPTTTTHTLASLEYDTNYNVRVRARYSDGDHAASPWNGPWTETTAQVLQPLPAAPIMGGTAVTPDSQVLVTWFNIDEDASITGY
-206 QVLRGPDAD
+206 QILRGPDAD
-215 SLVVIEQDTGS
+215 NMVVIEDDTGS
-226 GGTSYTDTAPP
+226 
-237 TGQTHTYAVK
+237 
-247 ARNAAGLSPLSNTVT
+247 
-262 ATVPAAAP
+262 
-270 IIVWTVLTPEG
+270 
-281 QVMLLWQNPSDDSIT
+281 
-296 GYQVLRGPD
+296 
-305 ADSLVVIEEDTESSA
+305 SS

-329 AGQTHTYAVKARNA
+329 AGQTHSYAVKARNA
-343 AGLSQIS
+343 VGLSPLS
-350 NTVTATVP
+350 NTITATVP
-358 PAAPNLV
+358 VA
-365 RTAVTP
+365 
-371 AGQVLLSWLNPANDS
+371 
-386 ITGYQV
+386 
-392 LRGPDADS
+392 
-400 LVVIEQDTGSSGT
+400 
-413 SYTDTSPPAGQTH
+413 
-426 TYAVKAR
+426 
-433 NAAGLSP
+433 
-440 PSNTGTAS
+440 
-448 VPASEEEEELIT
+448 EEEEELIT

-488 GRAIWSDGETIWITR
+488 GRAIWSDEETIWITR

-508 RLVDRVA
+508 RLADRVA

-523 YGLSDMARQPGK
+523 YGLSDMARQPEK

-561 DDDRARIFT
+561 DDDRATIFA

-578 GNRLRTKEFYTYTET
+578 GNRLRTKEFHTYIKAS
-593 YRNLYAD
+593 RNGWLYAD

-785 GHQVDLALTTGSYE
+785 GHQVDLALTTGSFE

-876 ARNLISPSDA
+876 ARDLISPSDA

-923 LVRPSVSEFG
+923 LVRPSESEFR

-939 FTDLSP
+939 FTDFSP

-958 TMWATFSGAGFRNY
+958 TMWATFSGGRFRSD

-984 RLGDRDIVDH
+984 RLGDRDIVDY

-1022 DLNSGGWRPWL
+1022 DLNSGDWRPWL

-1097 DGTTMWVSDGEDA
+1097 DGTTMWVSDSEDA

-1209 VANNADQFDVKIAP
+1209 VATNVDQFDVKIAP

-1232 HQVEL
+1232 HQVAL
-1237 PAGTPQTIAVTVTKK
+1237 ATGTPQTIAVTVTKK

-1264 VKLAVS
+1264 VELAVS
-1270 GPAS
+1270 GPAAQ

>member
-1 MKKSATSSVQVSG
+1 MNNLSQTILQAKAFQSWRLV
-14 LFHRMFGV
+14 
-22 GAGAGNSLPVRKLMV
+22 LM
-37 AVLLLAAATF
+37 AIILLAAAATSG
-47 LGVFAVAQAQAA
+47 LYMGTVQAQSSRGAI
-59 DGTMTGVTLASD
+59 TGLTLTSD
-71 SPGTLT
+71 APGTLT
-77 VSWKAPTPAPTDYR
+77 VSWEAASPTPTDYR
-91 LRWAPVG
+91 VDWAK
-98 SDFLSWNGT
+98 SDEDYQSWKVDEGHL
-107 NETDRGNAYPAGDVT
+107 YPAETATAATITDLGHD
-122 SLTLSGL
+122 
-129 SEGTEFNV
+129 TEYKIRM
-137 QARARYHKGEH
+137 RARYYRGEH
-148 KDSPWSGPWAEA
+148 EGKSWGGPWAAATITVAGEPAEA
-160 SALVMS
+160 PTPEPAEEEPAEEEPAPEDTTPPAGTIDTITATDDDAGQLVLTWT
-166 EPPDVPS
+166 

-178 NLAGTVLTPEGHVML
+178 NADPTDYHVNWGKTTEDYPADTATDGNAHPTTTTHTLPDLDYDTDYNIRVRARYTDGENANSPWIGPWTETTAQVKLPLPAAPFIGAIAVSPDGEVLLTWFNSAEDNSIASY
-193 LWQIPSDD
+193 QI
-201 SITGY
+201 
-206 QVLRGPDAD
+206 LRGPGAD

-226 GGTSYTDTAPP
+226 SG
-237 TGQTHTYAVK
+237 
-247 ARNAAGLSPLSNTVT
+247 
-262 ATVPAAAP
+262 
-270 IIVWTVLTPEG
+270 
-281 QVMLLWQNPSDDSIT
+281 
-296 GYQVLRGPD
+296 
-305 ADSLVVIEEDTESSA
+305 

-343 AGLSQIS
+343 SGLSPLS
-350 NTVTATVP
+350 NTLTATVP
-358 PAAPNLV
+358 
-365 RTAVTP
+365 AV
-371 AGQVLLSWLNPANDS
+371 
-386 ITGYQV
+386 
-392 LRGPDADS
+392 
-400 LVVIEQDTGSSGT
+400 
-413 SYTDTSPPAGQTH
+413 
-426 TYAVKAR
+426 
-433 NAAGLSP
+433 
-440 PSNTGTAS
+440 
-448 VPASEEEEELIT
+448 EEEEELIT

-488 GRAIWSDGETIWITR
+488 GRAIWSDEETIWITR

-523 YGLSDMARQPGK
+523 YGLSDMARQPEK

-561 DDDRARIFT
+561 DDDRATIFA

-578 GNRLRTKEFYTYTET
+578 GNRLRTKEFHTYIKAS
-593 YRNLYAD
+593 RNGRLYAD

-774 VDPPDADPNAP
+774 VGPPDADPNAP

-876 ARNLISPSDA
+876 ARDLISPSDA

-923 LVRPSVSEFG
+923 LVRPSESEFG

-958 TMWATFSGAGFRNY
+958 TMWATFSGGRFRSD

-984 RLGDRDIVDH
+984 RLGDRDIVDY

-1022 DLNSGGWRPWL
+1022 GLNSGGHRWDL
-1033 GFRLDSSNHNSHGL
+1033 AFRLDSSNHNSHGL
-1047 WSDGVTLWVVDH
+1047 WSDGATLWVVDH

-1209 VANNADQFDVKIAP
+1209 VATNVDQFDVKIAP

-1237 PAGTPQTIAVTVTKK
+1237 ATGTPQTIAVTVTKK

>member
-1 MKKSATSSVQVSG
+1 MNNLSQTILQAKAFQSWRLV
-14 LFHRMFGV
+14 
-22 GAGAGNSLPVRKLMV
+22 LM
-37 AVLLLAAATF
+37 AIILLAATATSG
-47 LGVFAVAQAQAA
+47 LYMGTVQAQSSRGAI
-59 DGTMTGVTLASD
+59 TGLTLTSD
-71 SPGTLT
+71 APGTLT
-77 VSWKAPTPAPTDYR
+77 VSWDAASPTPTDYR
-91 LRWAPVG
+91 VDWAK
-98 SDFLSWNGT
+98 SDEDYQSWKVDEGHL
-107 NETDRGNAYPAGDVT
+107 YPAETATAATITD
-122 SLTLSGL
+122 LDHD
-129 SEGTEFNV
+129 TEYKIRM
-137 QARARYHKGEH
+137 RARYYRGEH
-148 KDSPWSGPWAEA
+148 EGKSWGGPWAADTITVAGEPAEA
-160 SALVMS
+160 PTP
-166 EPPDVPS
+166 EPAEEEPAEEEPAEEEPAEEEPAEEEPAEEEPAEEEPAPEDTTPPAGTIDTITATDDEAGQLMLIWT

-178 NLAGTVLTPEGHVML
+178 NADPTDYHVNWAKSTEEYPADTAEAGNAHPTTTTHTLAGLEYDTDYNVRVRARYSNGDHAASPWNGPWTETTAQVKLPLPAAPFIGAIAVSPDGDVLLTWFNFEEN
-193 LWQIPSDD
+193 D

-206 QVLRGPDAD
+206 QILRGPDAD
-215 SLVVIEQDTGS
+215 NMVVIEDDTGS
-226 GGTSYTDTAPP
+226 
-237 TGQTHTYAVK
+237 
-247 ARNAAGLSPLSNTVT
+247 
-262 ATVPAAAP
+262 
-270 IIVWTVLTPEG
+270 
-281 QVMLLWQNPSDDSIT
+281 
-296 GYQVLRGPD
+296 
-305 ADSLVVIEEDTESSA
+305 SS

-329 AGQTHTYAVKARNA
+329 AGQTHSYAVKARNA
-343 AGLSQIS
+343 VGLSPLS
-350 NTVTATVP
+350 NTITATVP
-358 PAAPNLV
+358 VA
-365 RTAVTP
+365 
-371 AGQVLLSWLNPANDS
+371 
-386 ITGYQV
+386 
-392 LRGPDADS
+392 
-400 LVVIEQDTGSSGT
+400 
-413 SYTDTSPPAGQTH
+413 
-426 TYAVKAR
+426 
-433 NAAGLSP
+433 
-440 PSNTGTAS
+440 
-448 VPASEEEEELIT
+448 EEEEELIT

-488 GRAIWSDGETIWITR
+488 GRAIWSDEETIWITR

-523 YGLSDMARQPGK
+523 YGLSDMARQPEK

-561 DDDRARIFT
+561 DDDRATIFA

-578 GNRLRTKEFYTYTET
+578 GNRLRTKEFHTYIKAS
-593 YRNLYAD
+593 RNGRLYAD

-774 VDPPDADPNAP
+774 VGPPDADPNAP

-876 ARNLISPSDA
+876 ARDLISPSDA

-923 LVRPSVSEFG
+923 LVRPSESEFG

-958 TMWATFSGAGFRNY
+958 TMWATFSGGRFRSD

-984 RLGDRDIVDH
+984 RLGDRDIVDY

-1022 DLNSGGWRPWL
+1022 GLNSGGHRWDL
-1033 GFRLDSSNHNSHGL
+1033 AFRLDSSNHNSHGL
-1047 WSDGVTLWVVDH
+1047 WSDGATLWVVDH

-1209 VANNADQFDVKIAP
+1209 VATNVDQFDVKIAP

-1237 PAGTPQTIAVTVTKK
+1237 ATGTPQTIAVTVTKK

>member
-1 MKKSATSSVQVSG
+1 MATGSHG
-14 LFHRMFGV
+14 HHT
-22 GAGAGNSLPVRKLMV
+22 AGRNSHLRTLHGNSPGPEQQRRHNGPDADQRRARNPDGVPGKRPAPRPPTTGSTGPNPTKDYQSWKVDEGHLYP
-37 AVLLLAAATF
+37 AETATAATITD
-47 LGVFAVAQAQAA
+47 LDHDTEYKIRMRARYYRGEHEGKSWGGPWAA
-59 DGTMTGVTLASD
+59 DTI
-71 SPGTLT
+71 T
-77 VSWKAPTPAPTDYR
+77 VAGEPAEAPTPEPAEEEPAEEEPAPEEP
-91 LRWAPVG
+91 APEEPAPE
-98 SDFLSWNGT
+98 DT
-107 NETDRGNAYPAGDVT
+107 TPPAGTIDT
-122 SLTLSGL
+122 ITA
-129 SEGTEFNV
+129 T
-137 QARARYHKGEH
+137 
-148 KDSPWSGPWAEA
+148 DDEA
-160 SALVMS
+160 GQLMLIWT
-166 EPPDVPS
+166 

-178 NLAGTVLTPEGHVML
+178 NADPTDYHVNWAKSTEEYPADTAEAGNAHPTTTTHTLAGLEYDTDYNVRVRARYSNGDHAASPWNGPWTETTAQVKLPLPAAPFIGAIAVSPDGDVLLTWFNFEEN
-193 LWQIPSDD
+193 D

-206 QVLRGPDAD
+206 QILRGPDAD
-215 SLVVIEQDTGS
+215 NMVVIEDDTGS
-226 GGTSYTDTAPP
+226 
-237 TGQTHTYAVK
+237 
-247 ARNAAGLSPLSNTVT
+247 
-262 ATVPAAAP
+262 
-270 IIVWTVLTPEG
+270 
-281 QVMLLWQNPSDDSIT
+281 
-296 GYQVLRGPD
+296 
-305 ADSLVVIEEDTESSA
+305 SS

-329 AGQTHTYAVKARNA
+329 AGQTHSYAVKARNA
-343 AGLSQIS
+343 VGLSPLS
-350 NTVTATVP
+350 NTITATVP
-358 PAAPNLV
+358 VA
-365 RTAVTP
+365 
-371 AGQVLLSWLNPANDS
+371 
-386 ITGYQV
+386 
-392 LRGPDADS
+392 
-400 LVVIEQDTGSSGT
+400 
-413 SYTDTSPPAGQTH
+413 
-426 TYAVKAR
+426 
-433 NAAGLSP
+433 
-440 PSNTGTAS
+440 
-448 VPASEEEEELIT
+448 EEEEELIT

-488 GRAIWSDGETIWITR
+488 GRAIWSDEETIWITR

-523 YGLSDMARQPGK
+523 YGLSDMARQPEK

-561 DDDRARIFT
+561 DDDRATIFA

-578 GNRLRTKEFYTYTET
+578 GNRLRTKEFHTYIKAS
-593 YRNLYAD
+593 RNGRLYAD

-759 QVTVNYSAASDVGVE
+759 QVTVNYSAASDVGVD
-774 VDPPDADPNAP
+774 VGPPDADPNAP

-876 ARNLISPSDA
+876 ARDLISPSDA

-923 LVRPSVSEFG
+923 LVRPSESEFG

-958 TMWATFSGAGFRNY
+958 TMWATFSGGRFRSD

-984 RLGDRDIVDH
+984 RLGDRDIVDY

-1022 DLNSGGWRPWL
+1022 GLNSGGHRWDL
-1033 GFRLDSSNHNSHGL
+1033 AFRLDSSNHNSHGL
-1047 WSDGVTLWVVDH
+1047 WSDGATLWVVDH

-1209 VANNADQFDVKIAP
+1209 VATNVDQFDVKIAP

-1237 PAGTPQTIAVTVTKK
+1237 ATGTPQTIAVTVTKK

>member
-1 MKKSATSSVQVSG
+1 MNNLSQTILQAKAFQSWRLV
-14 LFHRMFGV
+14 
-22 GAGAGNSLPVRKLMV
+22 LM
-37 AVLLLAAATF
+37 AIILLAATATSG
-47 LGVFAVAQAQAA
+47 LYMGTVQAQSSRGAI
-59 DGTMTGVTLASD
+59 TGLTLTSD
-71 SPGTLT
+71 APGTLT
-77 VSWKAPTPAPTDYR
+77 VSWEAASPTPTDYR
-91 LRWAPVG
+91 VDWAK
-98 SDFLSWNGT
+98 SDEDYQSWKVDEGHL
-107 NETDRGNAYPAGDVT
+107 YPAETATAATITD
-122 SLTLSGL
+122 LDHD
-129 SEGTEFNV
+129 TEYKIRM
-137 QARARYHKGEH
+137 RARYYRGEH
-148 KDSPWSGPWAEA
+148 EGKSWGGPWAADTITVAGEPAEA
-160 SALVMS
+160 PTP
-166 EPPDVPS
+166 EPAEEEPAEEEPAPEDTTPPAGTIDTITATDDEAGQLMLIWT

-178 NLAGTVLTPEGHVML
+178 NADPTDYHVNWAKSTEEYPADTAEAGNAHPTTTTHTLAGLEYDTDYNVRVRARYSNGDHAASPWNGPWTETTAQVKLPLPAAPFIGAIAVSPDGDVLLTWFNFEEN
-193 LWQIPSDD
+193 D

-206 QVLRGPDAD
+206 QILRGPDAD
-215 SLVVIEQDTGS
+215 NMVVIEDDTGS
-226 GGTSYTDTAPP
+226 
-237 TGQTHTYAVK
+237 
-247 ARNAAGLSPLSNTVT
+247 
-262 ATVPAAAP
+262 
-270 IIVWTVLTPEG
+270 
-281 QVMLLWQNPSDDSIT
+281 
-296 GYQVLRGPD
+296 
-305 ADSLVVIEEDTESSA
+305 SS

-329 AGQTHTYAVKARNA
+329 AGQTHSYAVKARNA
-343 AGLSQIS
+343 VGLSPLS
-350 NTVTATVP
+350 NTITATVP
-358 PAAPNLV
+358 VA
-365 RTAVTP
+365 
-371 AGQVLLSWLNPANDS
+371 
-386 ITGYQV
+386 
-392 LRGPDADS
+392 
-400 LVVIEQDTGSSGT
+400 
-413 SYTDTSPPAGQTH
+413 
-426 TYAVKAR
+426 
-433 NAAGLSP
+433 
-440 PSNTGTAS
+440 
-448 VPASEEEEELIT
+448 EEEEELIT

-488 GRAIWSDGETIWITR
+488 GRAIWSDEETIWITR

-523 YGLSDMARQPGK
+523 YGLSDMARQPEK

-561 DDDRARIFT
+561 DDDRATIFA

-578 GNRLRTKEFYTYTET
+578 GNRLRTKEFHTYIKAS
-593 YRNLYAD
+593 RNGRLYAD

-774 VDPPDADPNAP
+774 VGPPDADPNAP

-876 ARNLISPSDA
+876 ARDLISPSDA

-923 LVRPSVSEFG
+923 LVRPSESEFG

-958 TMWATFSGAGFRNY
+958 TMWATFSGGRFRSD
-972 DTLRAYD
+972 DTLKAYD

-984 RLGDRDIVDH
+984 RLGDRDIVDY

-1022 DLNSGGWRPWL
+1022 GLNSGGHRWDL
-1033 GFRLDSSNHNSHGL
+1033 AFRLDSSNHNSHGL
-1047 WSDGVTLWVVDH
+1047 WSDGATLWVVDH

-1209 VANNADQFDVKIAP
+1209 VATNVDQFDVKIAP

-1237 PAGTPQTIAVTVTKK
+1237 ATGTPQTIAVTVTKK

>member
-1 MKKSATSSVQVSG
+1 MNNLSQTILQAKAFQSWRLV
-14 LFHRMFGV
+14 
-22 GAGAGNSLPVRKLMV
+22 LM
-37 AVLLLAAATF
+37 AIILLAATATSG
-47 LGVFAVAQAQAA
+47 LYMGTVQAQSSRGAI
-59 DGTMTGVTLASD
+59 TGLTLTSD
-71 SPGTLT
+71 APGTLT
-77 VSWKAPTPAPTDYR
+77 VSWEAASPTPTDYR
-91 LRWAPVG
+91 VDWAK
-98 SDFLSWNGT
+98 SDEDYQSWKVDEGHL
-107 NETDRGNAYPAGDVT
+107 YPAETATAATITD
-122 SLTLSGL
+122 LDHD
-129 SEGTEFNV
+129 TEYKIRM
-137 QARARYHKGEH
+137 RARYYRGEH
-148 KDSPWSGPWAEA
+148 EGKSWGGPWAADTITVAGEPAEA
-160 SALVMS
+160 PTP
-166 EPPDVPS
+166 EPAEEEPAEEEPAEEEPAPEDTTPPAGTIDTITATDDEAGQLMLIWT

-178 NLAGTVLTPEGHVML
+178 NADPTDYHVNWAKSTEEYPADTAEAGNAHPTTTTHTLAGLEYDTDYNVRVRARYSNGDHAASPWNGPWTETTAQVKLPLPAAPFIGAIAVSPDGDVLLTWFNFEEN
-193 LWQIPSDD
+193 D

-206 QVLRGPDAD
+206 QILRGPDAD
-215 SLVVIEQDTGS
+215 NMVVIEDDTGS
-226 GGTSYTDTAPP
+226 
-237 TGQTHTYAVK
+237 
-247 ARNAAGLSPLSNTVT
+247 
-262 ATVPAAAP
+262 
-270 IIVWTVLTPEG
+270 
-281 QVMLLWQNPSDDSIT
+281 
-296 GYQVLRGPD
+296 
-305 ADSLVVIEEDTESSA
+305 SS

-329 AGQTHTYAVKARNA
+329 AGQTHSYAVKARNA
-343 AGLSQIS
+343 VGLSPLS
-350 NTVTATVP
+350 NTITATVP
-358 PAAPNLV
+358 VA
-365 RTAVTP
+365 
-371 AGQVLLSWLNPANDS
+371 
-386 ITGYQV
+386 
-392 LRGPDADS
+392 
-400 LVVIEQDTGSSGT
+400 
-413 SYTDTSPPAGQTH
+413 
-426 TYAVKAR
+426 
-433 NAAGLSP
+433 
-440 PSNTGTAS
+440 
-448 VPASEEEEELIT
+448 EEEEELIT

-488 GRAIWSDGETIWITR
+488 GRAIWSDEETIWITR

-523 YGLSDMARQPGK
+523 YGLSDMARQPEK

-552 SDGQTMWVS
+552 SDGQTLWVS
-561 DDDRARIFT
+561 DDDRATIFA

-578 GNRLRTKEFYTYTET
+578 GNRLRTKEFHTYIKAS
-593 YRNLYAD
+593 RNGRLYAD

-774 VDPPDADPNAP
+774 VGPPDADPNAP

-876 ARNLISPSDA
+876 ARDLISPSDA

-923 LVRPSVSEFG
+923 LVRPSESEFG

-958 TMWATFSGAGFRNY
+958 TMWATFSGGRFRSD

-984 RLGDRDIVDH
+984 RLGDRDIVDY

-1022 DLNSGGWRPWL
+1022 GLNSGGHRWDL
-1033 GFRLDSSNHNSHGL
+1033 AFRLDSSNHNSHGL
-1047 WSDGVTLWVVDH
+1047 WSDGATLWVVDH

-1209 VANNADQFDVKIAP
+1209 VATNVDQFDVKIAP

-1237 PAGTPQTIAVTVTKK
+1237 ATGTPQTIAVTVTKK

>member
-1 MKKSATSSVQVSG
+1 M
-14 LFHRMFGV
+14 
-22 GAGAGNSLPVRKLMV
+22 
-37 AVLLLAAATF
+37 
-47 LGVFAVAQAQAA
+47 
-59 DGTMTGVTLASD
+59 
-71 SPGTLT
+71 
-77 VSWKAPTPAPTDYR
+77 
-91 LRWAPVG
+91 
-98 SDFLSWNGT
+98 
-107 NETDRGNAYPAGDVT
+107 
-122 SLTLSGL
+122 
-129 SEGTEFNV
+129 
-137 QARARYHKGEH
+137 
-148 KDSPWSGPWAEA
+148 
-160 SALVMS
+160 
-166 EPPDVPS
+166 
-173 APAAP
+173 
-178 NLAGTVLTPEGHVML
+178 
-193 LWQIPSDD
+193 
-201 SITGY
+201 
-206 QVLRGPDAD
+206 
-215 SLVVIEQDTGS
+215 
-226 GGTSYTDTAPP
+226 
-237 TGQTHTYAVK
+237 
-247 ARNAAGLSPLSNTVT
+247 
-262 ATVPAAAP
+262 
-270 IIVWTVLTPEG
+270 
-281 QVMLLWQNPSDDSIT
+281 
-296 GYQVLRGPD
+296 
-305 ADSLVVIEEDTESSA
+305 
-320 TSYTDTAPP
+320 
-329 AGQTHTYAVKARNA
+329 
-343 AGLSQIS
+343 
-350 NTVTATVP
+350 
-358 PAAPNLV
+358 
-365 RTAVTP
+365 
-371 AGQVLLSWLNPANDS
+371 
-386 ITGYQV
+386 
-392 LRGPDADS
+392 
-400 LVVIEQDTGSSGT
+400 
-413 SYTDTSPPAGQTH
+413 
-426 TYAVKAR
+426 
-433 NAAGLSP
+433 
-440 PSNTGTAS
+440 
-448 VPASEEEEELIT
+448 
-460 ARHEETESTLFEKGE
+460 
-475 LVTSHSF
+475 
-482 GSGPSQ
+482 
-488 GRAIWSDGETIWITR
+488 
-503 TTATA
+503 
-508 RLVDRVA
+508 
-515 DTDGRADA
+515 
-523 YGLSDMARQPGK
+523 
-535 DIRAMY
+535 
-541 GALNHHAHGIW
+541 
-552 SDGQTMWVS
+552 
-561 DDDRARIFT
+561 
-570 YSLQSDNY
+570 
-578 GNRLRTKEFYTYTET
+578 
-593 YRNLYAD
+593 
-600 LRGLWSDGTH
+600 
-610 MWVAD
+610 
-615 SRVKKIVAYTLG
+615 
-627 GQRNADLDLNL
+627 
-638 LDGVGNDG
+638 
-646 PTDIWSNGYTMWVAD
+646 
-661 YRDKKIYAYRLSDG
+661 
-675 VRQPGLDY
+675 
-683 NNLESAGNVSPTGIW
+683 
-698 SNGKLMYV
+698 
-706 YDNSKN
+706 
-712 TLYSYRSLA
+712 
-721 PFPSLASLSL
+721 
-731 VSGTDAVDIGTFNA
+731 
-745 FDLEYSARLGRSIS
+745 
-759 QVTVNYSAASDVGVE
+759 TVNYSAASDVGVE
-774 VDPPDADPNAP
+774 VGPPDADPNAP

-876 ARNLISPSDA
+876 ARDLISPSDA

-917 RRYVVA
+917 RRYVVV
-923 LVRPSVSEFG
+923 LVRPSESEFG

-958 TMWATFSGAGFRNY
+958 TMWATFSGGRFRSD

-984 RLGDRDIVDH
+984 RLGDRDIVDY

-1022 DLNSGGWRPWL
+1022 GLNSGGHRWDL
-1033 GFRLDSSNHNSHGL
+1033 AFRLDSSNHNSHGL
-1047 WSDGVTLWVVDH
+1047 WSDGATLWVVDH

-1209 VANNADQFDVKIAP
+1209 VATNVDQFDVKIAP

-1237 PAGTPQTIAVTVTKK
+1237 ATGTPQTIAVTVTKK

>member
-1 MKKSATSSVQVSG
+1 MNNLSQTILQAKAFQSWRLV
-14 LFHRMFGV
+14 
-22 GAGAGNSLPVRKLMV
+22 LM
-37 AVLLLAAATF
+37 AIILLAATATSG
-47 LGVFAVAQAQAA
+47 LYMGTVQAQSSRGAI
-59 DGTMTGVTLASD
+59 TGLTLTSD
-71 SPGTLT
+71 APGTLT
-77 VSWKAPTPAPTDYR
+77 VSWEAASPTPTDYR
-91 LRWAPVG
+91 VDWAK
-98 SDFLSWNGT
+98 SDEDYQSWKVDEGHL
-107 NETDRGNAYPAGDVT
+107 YPAETATAATITD
-122 SLTLSGL
+122 LDHD
-129 SEGTEFNV
+129 TEYKV
-137 QARARYHKGEH
+137 RVRARYYRGEH
-148 KDSPWSGPWAEA
+148 EGKSWGGPWAADTITVAGEPAEA
-160 SALVMS
+160 PTP
-166 EPPDVPS
+166 EPAEEEPAEEEPAEEEPAEEEPAPEDTTPPAGTIDTITATDDEAGQLMLIWT

-178 NLAGTVLTPEGHVML
+178 NADPTDYHVNWAKSTEEYPADTAEAGNAHPTTTTHTLAGLEYDTDYNVRVRARYSNGDHAASPWNGPWTETTAQVKLPLPAAPFIGAIAVSPDGDVLLTWFNFEEN
-193 LWQIPSDD
+193 D

-206 QVLRGPDAD
+206 QILRGPDAD
-215 SLVVIEQDTGS
+215 NMVVIEDNTGS
-226 GGTSYTDTAPP
+226 
-237 TGQTHTYAVK
+237 
-247 ARNAAGLSPLSNTVT
+247 
-262 ATVPAAAP
+262 
-270 IIVWTVLTPEG
+270 
-281 QVMLLWQNPSDDSIT
+281 
-296 GYQVLRGPD
+296 
-305 ADSLVVIEEDTESSA
+305 SS

-329 AGQTHTYAVKARNA
+329 AGQTHSYAVKARNA
-343 AGLSQIS
+343 VGLSPLS
-350 NTVTATVP
+350 NTITATVP
-358 PAAPNLV
+358 VA
-365 RTAVTP
+365 
-371 AGQVLLSWLNPANDS
+371 
-386 ITGYQV
+386 
-392 LRGPDADS
+392 
-400 LVVIEQDTGSSGT
+400 
-413 SYTDTSPPAGQTH
+413 
-426 TYAVKAR
+426 
-433 NAAGLSP
+433 
-440 PSNTGTAS
+440 
-448 VPASEEEEELIT
+448 EEEEELIT

-488 GRAIWSDGETIWITR
+488 GRAIWSDEETIWITR

-523 YGLSDMARQPGK
+523 YGLSDMARQPEK

-561 DDDRARIFT
+561 DDDRATIFA

-578 GNRLRTKEFYTYTET
+578 GNRLRTKEFHTYIKAS
-593 YRNLYAD
+593 RNGRLYAD

-774 VDPPDADPNAP
+774 VGPPDADPNAP

-876 ARNLISPSDA
+876 ARDLISPSDA

-923 LVRPSVSEFG
+923 LVRPSESEFG

-958 TMWATFSGAGFRNY
+958 TMWATFSGGRFRSD

-984 RLGDRDIVDH
+984 RLGDRDIVDY

-1022 DLNSGGWRPWL
+1022 GLNSGGHRWDL
-1033 GFRLDSSNHNSHGL
+1033 AFRLDSSNHNSHGL
-1047 WSDGVTLWVVDH
+1047 WSDGATLWVVDH

-1209 VANNADQFDVKIAP
+1209 VATNVDQFDVKIAP

-1237 PAGTPQTIAVTVTKK
+1237 ATGTPQTIAVTVTKK

>member
-1 MKKSATSSVQVSG
+1 MNLPFPSANTEHPTSEKSLNAKAFQSWRWVF
-14 LFHRMFGV
+14 L
-22 GAGAGNSLPVRKLMV
+22 
-37 AVLLLAAATF
+37 AVILLAAVTIGAF
-47 LGVFAVAQAQAA
+47 YFSVVQAQETNGAI
-59 DGTMTGVTLASD
+59 TGLTLTSD
-71 SPGTLT
+71 TPGTLT
-77 VSWKAPTPAPTDYR
+77 VSWDTASPAPTDYR
-91 LRWAPVG
+91 VDWAK
-98 SDFLSWNGT
+98 SSEDYTSWTVDDGHV
-107 NETDRGNAYPAGDVT
+107 YPADTATTVT
-122 SLTLSGL
+122 ITGL
-129 SEGTEFNV
+129 GHDTEYKIRM
-137 QARARYHKGEH
+137 RARYYRGEH
-148 KDSPWSGPWAEA
+148 EGKSWGGPWATATITVAGEPA
-160 SALVMS
+160 ETPTPEPEQEEESTTAAGAIDTLTATDDDAGQLVLTWG
-166 EPPDVPS
+166 P
-173 APAAP
+173 PAAP
-178 NLAGTVLTPEGHVML
+178 NATPTDYHINWAKSTEDY
-193 LWQIPSDD
+193 PSDSAEAGND
-201 SITGY
+201 HPTTTTHTLASLEYDTNYNVRVRARYSDGDHAASPWNGPWTETTAQVLQPLPAAPIMGGTAVTPDSQVLVTWFNIDEDASITGY
-206 QVLRGPDAD
+206 QILRGPDAD
-215 SLVVIEQDTGS
+215 NMVVIEDDTGS
-226 GGTSYTDTAPP
+226 
-237 TGQTHTYAVK
+237 
-247 ARNAAGLSPLSNTVT
+247 
-262 ATVPAAAP
+262 
-270 IIVWTVLTPEG
+270 
-281 QVMLLWQNPSDDSIT
+281 
-296 GYQVLRGPD
+296 
-305 ADSLVVIEEDTESSA
+305 SS

-329 AGQTHTYAVKARNA
+329 AGQTHSYAVKARNA
-343 AGLSQIS
+343 VGLSPLS
-350 NTVTATVP
+350 NTITATVP
-358 PAAPNLV
+358 VA
-365 RTAVTP
+365 
-371 AGQVLLSWLNPANDS
+371 
-386 ITGYQV
+386 
-392 LRGPDADS
+392 
-400 LVVIEQDTGSSGT
+400 
-413 SYTDTSPPAGQTH
+413 
-426 TYAVKAR
+426 
-433 NAAGLSP
+433 
-440 PSNTGTAS
+440 
-448 VPASEEEEELIT
+448 EEEEELIT

-488 GRAIWSDGETIWITR
+488 GRAIWSDEETIWITR

-508 RLVDRVA
+508 RLADRVA

-523 YGLSDMARQPGK
+523 YGLSDMARQPEK

-561 DDDRARIFT
+561 DDDRATIFA

-578 GNRLRTKEFYTYTET
+578 GNRLRTKEFHTYIKAS
-593 YRNLYAD
+593 RNGWLYAD

-785 GHQVDLALTTGSYE
+785 GHQVDLALTTGSFE

-876 ARNLISPSDA
+876 ARDLISPSDA

-923 LVRPSVSEFG
+923 LVRPSESEFR

-939 FTDLSP
+939 FTDFSP

-958 TMWATFSGAGFRNY
+958 TMWATFSGGRFRSD

-984 RLGDRDIVDH
+984 RLGDRDIVDY

-1022 DLNSGGWRPWL
+1022 DLNSGDWRPWL

-1097 DGTTMWVSDGEDA
+1097 DGTTMWVSDSEDA

-1209 VANNADQFDVKIAP
+1209 VATNVDQFDVKIAP

-1232 HQVEL
+1232 HQVAL
-1237 PAGTPQTIAVTVTKK
+1237 ATGTPQTIAVTVTKK

-1264 VKLAVS
+1264 VELAVS
-1270 GPAS
+1270 GPAAQ